1 MKGGFGKFL
10 TFILGLVVGVLLVG
24 GTIAGVVYYAVAAVS
39 VNDVENYTKQE
50 FTFIDKDAE
59 IRNKSILD
67 IYDMVKGGNIKETTV
82 SDAKRIFGIDIIKI
96 LENSLEITVD
106 DKSRE
111 MLDAM
116 KVADVF
122 KDNNLKVVLNC
133 FTLGDV
139 LKKADIDTTSGLA
152 SKPIVQEHISEP
164 VIDGFNALLKSLEIN
179 EMTIAEMQYLL
190 GVSFGAG
197 GVLDTVA
204 NVKIGDLNSAI
215 NNIKLEDVLPDFDRD
230 FYAEWDYQNNTAV
243 LYRRSRAQFSPKTL
257 IAANGTSECFEY
269 VSNDKKVSGETYY
282 LLDADAGTIKVS
294 DDGNWKLKAGAE
306 LPYFKNRYDKS
317 GNQNRFGIAYVV
329 PEDSHGMTVTERYDA
344 DYSTKNESGLFYYE
358 YDFVTATEAGVEYF
372 YRVGAAVRTKI
383 QDATGT
389 EPAKYAEII
398 EWRGYVETTKADYF
412 EAEPWKTYG
421 YSRDGKVTD
430 EELREHPSTDSL
442 ARYALVHVGKS
453 EPVLKALADETLNT
467 LDGAIGDMKLGQVIE
482 ITDDSADI
490 LKKLKDSKISEI
502 DKDVKNV
509 KVGDIMKVVSDTT
522 AEKATDGAYI
532 ALPALSAGKE
542 YSGTFI
548 TAKYRD
554 KTVDEDKTVFLVKY
568 KDGLTGF
575 GDRYNITEKAS
586 NRVVVELAKK
596 TIGELQTVGI
606 DDLINTA
613 RLSDV
618 MDIDGDVFVS
628 GDDFLSIPKEF
639 VLDVD
644 AKNENGFFRLAAKG
658 EKAEYK
664 RVYEGDGNAV
674 VKKLST
680 IGVNNIAARMDAV
693 VNSTLLKEVVKVKE
707 RYKLRV
713 ATAADTGRKKYISLT
728 DVYVD
733 PVYEATEYAGTF
745 NVGYVDTDPDTDIKF
760 VRARGTI
767 EAGVTQYVIVDKASS
782 GVLVGLQDKTIGT
795 LSTGVDE
802 VVNGATLSDVLE
814 IDGKVYVKATGFDA
828 AVATSY
834 DKIGQHVAY
843 YKDGNLFLEAGYVRN
858 NNGDYVYL
866 DKEQDGTPVND
877 HIKFGT
883 LYNEHGVAEANGA
896 YFKYNGNLYKLSDYK
911 RYKFD
916 GETATVYYA
925 CIYNGESDK
934 ILSKMATMTVKDL
947 ADSGTMDKI
956 VKDMRIGDV
965 MELNDKNSVLYGL
978 GNSKISSIEAEV
990 SDKIKVATLRDLNK
1004 WGNLGLKETDDELK
1018 KKVYYNGATIEVGDM
1033 KAVEFLIFAI
1043 KALPTL

>member
-111 MLDAM
+111 TLGAL

-122 KDNNLKVVLNC
+122 KDDNLKVVLNC

-139 LKKADIDTTSGLA
+139 LKKTGIDTTTGLA

-164 VIDGFNALLKSLEIN
+164 VIDGFNALLKSLELN

-215 NNIKLEDVLPDFDRD
+215 NNIKFEDVLPDFDRD
-230 FYAEWDYQNNTAV
+230 LYTEWDYQNNTAV
-243 LYRRSRAQFSPKTL
+243 LYRRSRAQFPQKTL
-257 IAANGTSECFEY
+257 IAANGTSEYFEY

-412 EAEPWKTYG
+412 AAEPWKTYG

-430 EELREHPSTDSL
+430 EELTEYSSTDSL
-442 ARYALVHVGKS
+442 ARYALMHVGKS

-509 KVGDIMKVVSDTT
+509 KVGDIMKVVSVTT
-522 AEKATDGAYI
+522 AEKATDGEYI
-532 ALPALSAGKE
+532 ALPALPAGKE
-542 YSGTFI
+542 YKGTFI
-548 TAKYRD
+548 TAKDGD
-554 KTVDEDKTVFLVKY
+554 KTVYLVKY
-568 KDGLTGF
+568 KDGLAGF

-586 NRVVVELAKK
+586 NGVVVALSEK
-596 TIGELQTVGI
+596 TIGELQTAGI
-606 DDLINTA
+606 DDLVNTA

-618 MDIDGDVFVS
+618 MDVDGDVFV
-628 GDDFLSIPKEF
+628 
-639 VLDVD
+639 LDSTAD
-644 AKNENGFFRLAAKG
+644 AKFILDEDAHGENGFFRLAAAG
-658 EKAEYK
+658 ETAEYK

-680 IGVNNIAARMDAV
+680 IGVNNIAARMDDV
-693 VNSTLLKEVVKVKE
+693 VNSTLLKEVVEVKE
-707 RYKLRV
+707 RYKLKV
-713 ATAADTGRKKYISLT
+713 ATAAEIGNTSVRKYISLA
-728 DVYVD
+728 DVYAAPD
-733 PVYEATEYAGTF
+733 YAGTF
-745 NVGYVDTDPDTDIKF
+745 NVGYVETDPDTDIKF

-767 EAGVTQYVIVDKASS
+767 AAGVTQYVIVDKASS

-814 IDGKVYVKATGFDA
+814 IDGKVYVKATDFDA

-834 DKIGQHVAY
+834 EKIGQHVAY

-858 NNGDYVYL
+858 NNGDYVLLSSGYYKPTARF
-866 DKEQDGTPVND
+866 DKTGGSYTSSPDGEWFQ
-877 HIKFGT
+877 IGT
-883 LYNEHGVAEANGA
+883 EWHNMN
-896 YFKYNGNLYKLSDYK
+896 DYK
-911 RYKFD
+911 RYNFD
-916 GETATVYYA
+916 GETAAEYYA
-925 CIYNGESDK
+925 CIYDGESDK

-965 MELNDKNSVLYGL
+965 MELNDKNSILYGL

-990 SDKIKVATLRDLNK
+990 SDKIKVATLRELNT
-1004 WGNLGLKETDDELK
+1004 WGNLGLTEEELNKTVKGTTK
-1018 KKVYYNGATIEVGDM
+1018 KVGDM
-1033 KAVEFLIFAI
+1033 KAAEFLKLAIQFA
-1043 KALPTL
+1043 TNS

>member
-111 MLDAM
+111 TLGAL

-122 KDNNLKVVLNC
+122 KDDNLKVVLNC

-139 LKKADIDTTSGLA
+139 LKKTGIDTTTGLA

-215 NNIKLEDVLPDFDRD
+215 NNIKFEDVLPDFDRD
-230 FYAEWDYQNNTAV
+230 LYTEWDYQNNTAV
-243 LYRRSRAQFSPKTL
+243 LYRRSRAQFPQKTL
-257 IAANGTSECFEY
+257 IAANGTSEYFEY

-294 DDGNWKLKAGAE
+294 DAGNWKLKAGAE

-398 EWRGYVETTKADYF
+398 KWRGYVETTKTDYF

-430 EELREHPSTDSL
+430 EELTEYSSTDSL
-442 ARYALVHVGKS
+442 VRYALMHVGKS

-509 KVGDIMKVVSDTT
+509 KVGDIMKVVSVTT

-542 YSGTFI
+542 YKGTFI
-548 TAKYRD
+548 TAKDGD
-554 KTVDEDKTVFLVKY
+554 KTVYLVKY
-568 KDGLTGF
+568 KDGLAFT

-586 NRVVVELAKK
+586 NGVVVALSEK
-596 TIGELQTVGI
+596 TIGELQTAGI
-606 DDLINTA
+606 DDLVNAA
-613 RLSDV
+613 RLSSV

-628 GDDFLSIPKEF
+628 GDDFPSIPKEY
-639 VLDVD
+639 VLDGTD
-644 AKNENGFFRLAAKG
+644 RNGFFRLAAAG
-658 EKAEYK
+658 ETAEYK

-680 IGVNNIAARMDAV
+680 IGVNNIAARMDDV
-693 VNSTLLKEVVKVKE
+693 VNSTLLKEVVEVKE
-707 RYKLRV
+707 RYKLKV
-713 ATAADTGRKKYISLT
+713 ATAADIGNTSVRKYISLA
-728 DVYVD
+728 DVYAAPD
-733 PVYEATEYAGTF
+733 YAGTF
-745 NVGYVDTDPDTDIKF
+745 NVGYVETDPNTDIKF

-767 EAGVTQYVIVDKASS
+767 AAGVTQYVIVDKASS

-814 IDGKVYVKATGFDA
+814 IDGKVYGKATDFDA
-828 AVATSY
+828 AVATSH

-883 LYNEHGVAEANGA
+883 LYNEHGVAETDGA

-916 GETATVYYA
+916 GETATEYYA
-925 CIYNGESDK
+925 CIYEGESDK

-965 MELNDKNSVLYGL
+965 MELNDTNSILYEL

-990 SDKIKVATLRDLNK
+990 TDKIKVATIRDLNK
-1004 WGNLGLKETDDELK
+1004 WGSLGLTEAELNK
-1018 KKVYYNGATIEVGDM
+1018 TIAGVPIGNM
-1033 KAVEFLIFAI
+1033 KAVEFIRYVI
-1043 KALPTL
+1043 STLP

>member
-111 MLDAM
+111 TLGAL

-122 KDNNLKVVLNC
+122 KDDNLKVVLNC

-139 LKKADIDTTSGLA
+139 LKKTGIDTTTGLA

-215 NNIKLEDVLPDFDRD
+215 NDIKFEDVLPDFDRD
-230 FYAEWDYQNNTAV
+230 FYAEWDKTGAV
-243 LYRRSRAQFSPKTL
+243 LYKKESGGEIKLKQL
-257 IAANGTSECFEY
+257 IEADGTSEFFKFVNTEAK
-269 VSNDKKVSGETYY
+269 DPAKTYY
-282 LLDADAGTIKVS
+282 KLNREEGTIKVS
-294 DDGNWKLKAGAE
+294 DDGNWELIKE
-306 LPYFKNRYDKS
+306 LPDFNNRYDIS
-317 GNQNRFGIAYVV
+317 GKRNRFGLAYVV
-329 PEDSHGMTVTERYDA
+329 LVDDNQIKITKRYADRDCTVENEDGMYYFKYTKDAAGTNYRY
-344 DYSTKNESGLFYYE
+344 
-358 YDFVTATEAGVEYF
+358 
-372 YRVGAAVRTKI
+372 GAAIRTKI

-430 EELREHPSTDSL
+430 EELTEYSSTDSL
-442 ARYALVHVGKS
+442 VRYALMHVGKS

-509 KVGDIMKVVSDTT
+509 KVGDIMKVVSVTT

-542 YSGTFI
+542 YKGTFI
-548 TAKYRD
+548 TAKDGD
-554 KTVDEDKTVFLVKY
+554 KTVYLVKY
-568 KDGLTGF
+568 KDGLAFT

-586 NRVVVELAKK
+586 NGVVVALSEK
-596 TIGELQTVGI
+596 TIGELQTAGI
-606 DDLINTA
+606 DDLVNAA

-618 MDIDGDVFVS
+618 MDVDGDVFVS
-628 GDDFLSIPKEF
+628 DSTA
-639 VLDVD
+639 D
-644 AKNENGFFRLAAKG
+644 AKFILDLDAHGENGFFRLAAAG
-658 EKAEYK
+658 ETAEYK

-680 IGVNNIAARMDAV
+680 IGVNNIAARMDDV
-693 VNSTLLKEVVKVKE
+693 VNSTLLKEVVEVKE
-707 RYKLRV
+707 RYKLKV
-713 ATAADTGRKKYISLT
+713 ATAADIGNRYISLA
-728 DVYVD
+728 DVY
-733 PVYEATEYAGTF
+733 ATPAAPEYAGTF
-745 NVGYVDTDPDTDIKF
+745 NVGYVETDPNTDIKF
-760 VRARGTI
+760 VRATGTI
-767 EAGVTQYVIVDKASS
+767 AAGVTQYVIVDKASS
-782 GVLVGLQDKTIGT
+782 GVLIGLQDKTIGT

-814 IDGKVYVKATGFDA
+814 IDGKVYVKATDFDA
-828 AVATSY
+828 AVALSY
-834 DKIGQHVAY
+834 AKIGQYVAY

-866 DKEQDGTPVND
+866 DKEQNGTQVGD

-883 LYNEHGVAEANGA
+883 LYNEHGEEETDGA

-916 GETATVYYA
+916 GETAAEYYA
-925 CIYNGESDK
+925 CIYDGESDK
-934 ILSKMATMTVKDL
+934 VLSKMATMTVKDL

-965 MELNDKNSVLYGL
+965 MELNDTNSILYGL

-990 SDKIKVATLRDLNK
+990 SDKIKVATLRELNT
-1004 WGNLGLKETDDELK
+1004 WGNLGMSE
-1018 KKVYYNGATIEVGDM
+1018 ATLD
-1033 KAVEFLIFAI
+1033 AI
-1043 KALPTL
+1043 KVANGGEDLTASEFFKGLNARFVDGKLEIYFKFE

>member
-111 MLDAM
+111 TLGAL

-122 KDNNLKVVLNC
+122 KDDNLKVVLNC

-139 LKKADIDTTSGLA
+139 LKKTGIDTTTGLA

-164 VIDGFNALLKSLEIN
+164 VIDGFNALLKSLELN

-215 NNIKLEDVLPDFDRD
+215 NNIKFEDVLPDFDRD
-230 FYAEWDYQNNTAV
+230 FYAEWDKTGAV
-243 LYRRSRAQFSPKTL
+243 LYKKESGGEIKLKQL
-257 IAANGTSECFEY
+257 IEADGTSEFFKFVNTEAK
-269 VSNDKKVSGETYY
+269 DPAKTYY
-282 LLDADAGTIKVS
+282 KLNREEGTIKVS
-294 DDGNWKLKAGAE
+294 DDGNWELIKE
-306 LPYFKNRYDKS
+306 LPDFNNRYDIS
-317 GNQNRFGIAYVV
+317 GKRNRFGLAYVV
-329 PEDSHGMTVTERYDA
+329 LVDDNQIKITKRYADRDCTVENEDGMYYFKYTKDAAGTNYRY
-344 DYSTKNESGLFYYE
+344 
-358 YDFVTATEAGVEYF
+358 
-372 YRVGAAVRTKI
+372 GAAVRTKI

-398 EWRGYVETTKADYF
+398 EWRGYVETTKTDYF

-430 EELREHPSTDSL
+430 EELQEHPSTDSL
-442 ARYALVHVGKS
+442 VRYALMHVGKS

-509 KVGDIMKVVSDTT
+509 KVGDIMKVVSVTT
-522 AEKATDGAYI
+522 AEKATDGEYI

-542 YSGTFI
+542 YKGTFI
-548 TAKYRD
+548 TAKDGD
-554 KTVDEDKTVFLVKY
+554 KTVYLVKY
-568 KDGLTGF
+568 KDGLAGF

-586 NRVVVELAKK
+586 NGVVVALADK
-596 TIGELQTVGI
+596 TIGELQTAGI
-606 DDLINTA
+606 DDLVNTA

-618 MDIDGDVFVS
+618 MDVDGDVFVEDTT
-628 GDDFLSIPKEF
+628 GEF

-644 AKNENGFFRLAAKG
+644 TAGKNGFFRLAAAG
-658 EKAEYK
+658 ESAEYK

-674 VKKLST
+674 IKKLST
-680 IGVNNIAARMDAV
+680 IGVNNIAARMDDV

-707 RYKLRV
+707 RYKLKV
-713 ATAADTGRKKYISLT
+713 ATAADIGNTSVRKYISLA
-728 DVYVD
+728 DVYAA
-733 PVYEATEYAGTF
+733 PAEYAGTF
-745 NVGYVDTDPDTDIKF
+745 NVGYVETDPDTDIKF

-767 EAGVTQYVIVDKASS
+767 ATGVTQYVIVDKASS

-814 IDGKVYVKATGFDA
+814 IDGKVYVKATDFDA
-828 AVATSY
+828 AVALSH

-858 NNGDYVYL
+858 NNGDYVLLSSGYYKPTARF
-866 DKEQDGTPVND
+866 DKTGGSYTSSPDGEWFQ
-877 HIKFGT
+877 IGT
-883 LYNEHGVAEANGA
+883 EWHNMN
-896 YFKYNGNLYKLSDYK
+896 DYK
-911 RYKFD
+911 RFKFD
-916 GETATVYYA
+916 GETAAEYYA
-925 CIYNGESDK
+925 CIYDGESDK

-965 MELNDKNSVLYGL
+965 MELNDKNSILYGL

-990 SDKIKVATLRDLNK
+990 SDKIKVATLRELNA
-1004 WGNLGLKETDDELK
+1004 WGNLGMSE
-1018 KKVYYNGATIEVGDM
+1018 ATLD
-1033 KAVEFLIFAI
+1033 AI
-1043 KALPTL
+1043 KTANGGKDLTASEFFKGLKVGVDATGKPIIYFSLS

>member
-111 MLDAM
+111 TLGAM

-139 LKKADIDTTSGLA
+139 LKKTGIDTTSGLA
-152 SKPIVQEHISEP
+152 SKPIVQEHVSEP

-215 NNIKLEDVLPDFDRD
+215 NSIKFEEVLPDFDRD
-230 FYAEWDYQNNTAV
+230 FYAEWDNTGAV
-243 LYRRSRAQFSPKTL
+243 LYKKESGGEIKLKQL
-257 IAANGTSECFEY
+257 IEADGTSEFFKFVNTEAK
-269 VSNDKKVSGETYY
+269 DPAKTYY
-282 LLDADAGTIKVS
+282 KLNREEGTIKVS
-294 DDGNWKLKAGAE
+294 DDGNWELIKE
-306 LPYFKNRYDKS
+306 LPDFNNRYDIS
-317 GNQNRFGIAYVV
+317 GKRNRFGLAYVV
-329 PEDSHGMTVTERYDA
+329 LVDDNQIKITKRYADRDCTVENEDGMYYFKYTKDTAGTNYRY
-344 DYSTKNESGLFYYE
+344 
-358 YDFVTATEAGVEYF
+358 
-372 YRVGAAVRTKI
+372 GAAIRTKI
-383 QDATGT
+383 EGT
-389 EPAKYAEII
+389 DPAQYKEVI
-398 EWRGYVETTKADYF
+398 EWRGYVEATDGFVNTTP
-412 EAEPWKTYG
+412 ETYG
-421 YSRDGKVTD
+421 YSSPAQYEK
-430 EELREHPSTDSL
+430 EELVKQENPDL
-442 ARYALVHVGKS
+442 IICALVHVGKS

-509 KVGDIMKVVSDTT
+509 KVGDIMKVVSVTT
-522 AEKATDGAYI
+522 AEKATDGAYGAYI

-542 YSGTFI
+542 YKGTFI
-548 TAKYRD
+548 TAKDGD
-554 KTVDEDKTVFLVKY
+554 KTVYLVKY
-568 KDGLTGF
+568 KDGLAGF

-586 NRVVVELAKK
+586 NGVVVALADK
-596 TIGELQTVGI
+596 TIGELQTAGI
-606 DDLINTA
+606 DDLVNA
-613 RLSDV
+613 ALLSSV
-618 MDIDGDVFVS
+618 MDIDGDVFVLDS
-628 GDDFLSIPKEF
+628 TADAKF
-639 VLDVD
+639 VLDLD
-644 AKNENGFFRLAAKG
+644 AHGENGFFRLAAADDTAKD
-658 EKAEYK
+658 KYK

-674 VKKLST
+674 IKKLST
-680 IGVNNIAARMDAV
+680 IGVNNIAARMDDV

-713 ATAADTGRKKYISLT
+713 ATAAEIDNTSVRKYISLA
-728 DVYVD
+728 DVYAA
-733 PVYEATEYAGTF
+733 PAATEYAGTF
-745 NVGYVDTDPDTDIKF
+745 NVGYVESDPDSDIKF
-760 VRARGTI
+760 VRARGSI

-782 GVLVGLQDKTIGT
+782 GVLVGLQNKTIGT

-814 IDGKVYVKATGFDA
+814 IDGKVYVKATDFNA

-834 DKIGQHVAY
+834 EKIGQHVAY
-843 YKDGNLFLEAGYVRN
+843 YRDGNLFLEAGYVRN

-866 DKEQDGTPVND
+866 DKEQDGTPVGD

-883 LYNEHGVAEANGA
+883 LYNEHGVAETNGA

-911 RYKFD
+911 RFKFD
-916 GETATVYYA
+916 GETAAEYYA
-925 CIYNGESDK
+925 CIYEGESDK

-965 MELNDKNSVLYGL
+965 MELNDTNSILYGL
-978 GNSKISSIEAEV
+978 GTSKISSIEAEV

-1018 KKVYYNGATIEVGDM
+1018 KKVYYNGAKIEVGDM

>member
-10 TFILGLVVGVLLVG
+10 TFILGIVVGVLLVG

-111 MLDAM
+111 TLGAL

-122 KDNNLKVVLNC
+122 KDDNLKVVLNC

-139 LKKADIDTTSGLA
+139 LKKTGIDTTTGLA

-215 NNIKLEDVLPDFDRD
+215 NNIKFEDVLPDFDRD
-230 FYAEWDYQNNTAV
+230 FYAEWDNTGAV
-243 LYRRSRAQFSPKTL
+243 LYKKESGGEIKLKQL
-257 IAANGTSECFEY
+257 IEADGTSEFFKFVNTEAK
-269 VSNDKKVSGETYY
+269 DPAKTYY
-282 LLDADAGTIKVS
+282 KLNREEGTIKVS
-294 DDGNWKLKAGAE
+294 DDGNWELIKE
-306 LPYFKNRYDKS
+306 LPDFNNRYDIS
-317 GNQNRFGIAYVV
+317 GKRNRFGLAYVV
-329 PEDSHGMTVTERYDA
+329 LVDDNQIKITKRYADRACTVENEDGMYYFKYTKDAAGTNYRY
-344 DYSTKNESGLFYYE
+344 
-358 YDFVTATEAGVEYF
+358 
-372 YRVGAAVRTKI
+372 GAAIRTKI
-383 QDATGT
+383 EGT
-389 EPAKYAEII
+389 DPAQYKEVI
-398 EWRGYVETTKADYF
+398 EWRGYVEATDGFVNTTP
-412 EAEPWKTYG
+412 ETYG
-421 YSRDGKVTD
+421 YSSPAQYEK
-430 EELREHPSTDSL
+430 EELVKQETPDL
-442 ARYALVHVGKS
+442 IICALVHVGKS

-509 KVGDIMKVVSDTT
+509 KVGDIMKVVSVTT
-522 AEKATDGAYI
+522 AEKATDGEYI

-542 YSGTFI
+542 YKGTFI
-548 TAKYRD
+548 TAKDGD
-554 KTVDEDKTVFLVKY
+554 KTVYLVKY
-568 KDGLTGF
+568 KDGLAGF

-586 NRVVVELAKK
+586 NGVVVALADK
-596 TIGELQTVGI
+596 TIGELQTAGI
-606 DDLINTA
+606 DDLVNAA
-613 RLSDV
+613 RLSSV

-628 GDDFLSIPKEF
+628 GDDFPSIPKEY
-639 VLDVD
+639 VLDGTD
-644 AKNENGFFRLAAKG
+644 RNGFFRLAAAG
-658 EKAEYK
+658 ETAEYK

-680 IGVNNIAARMDAV
+680 IGVNTIAARMDAV

-707 RYKLRV
+707 RYKLKV
-713 ATAADTGRKKYISLT
+713 ATAADIDNTSVRKYISLA
-728 DVYVD
+728 DVYA
-733 PVYEATEYAGTF
+733 ATDYAGTF
-745 NVGYVDTDPDTDIKF
+745 NVGYVETDPDTDIKF

-767 EAGVTQYVIVDKASS
+767 AVGVTQYVIVDKASS

-802 VVNGATLSDVLE
+802 VVNRATLSDVLE
-814 IDGKVYVKATGFDA
+814 IDGKVYVKATDFDA
-828 AVATSY
+828 AVATSH

-858 NNGDYVYL
+858 NNGDYVLLSSGYYKPTARF
-866 DKEQDGTPVND
+866 DKTGGSYTSSPDGEWFQ
-877 HIKFGT
+877 IGT
-883 LYNEHGVAEANGA
+883 EWHNMN
-896 YFKYNGNLYKLSDYK
+896 DYK
-911 RYKFD
+911 RYNFD
-916 GETATVYYA
+916 GETASGYYA
-925 CIYNGESDK
+925 CIYDGESDK

-965 MELNDKNSVLYGL
+965 MELNDTNSILYGL

-990 SDKIKVATLRDLNK
+990 SDKIKVATLRELNA
-1004 WGNLGLKETDDELK
+1004 WGNLGMSETTLD
-1018 KKVYYNGATIEVGDM
+1018 
-1033 KAVEFLIFAI
+1033 AI
-1043 KALPTL
+1043 KVANGGKDLTASEFFKGLKVGVDATGKPIIYFSLS

>member
-111 MLDAM
+111 TLGAM

-139 LKKADIDTTSGLA
+139 LKKTGIDTTSGLA

-215 NNIKLEDVLPDFDRD
+215 NSIKFEDVLPDFDRD
-230 FYAEWDYQNNTAV
+230 FYAEWDNTGAV
-243 LYRRSRAQFSPKTL
+243 LYKKESGGEIKLKQL
-257 IAANGTSECFEY
+257 IEADGTSEFFKFVNTEAK
-269 VSNDKKVSGETYY
+269 DPAKTYY
-282 LLDADAGTIKVS
+282 KLNREEGTIKVS
-294 DDGNWKLKAGAE
+294 DDGNWELIKE
-306 LPYFKNRYDKS
+306 LPDFNNRYDIS
-317 GNQNRFGIAYVV
+317 GKRNRFGLAYVV
-329 PEDSHGMTVTERYDA
+329 LVDDNQIKITKRYADRDCTVENEDGMYYFKYTKDAAGTNYRY
-344 DYSTKNESGLFYYE
+344 
-358 YDFVTATEAGVEYF
+358 
-372 YRVGAAVRTKI
+372 GAAIRTKI
-383 QDATGT
+383 EGT
-389 EPAKYAEII
+389 DPAQYKEVI
-398 EWRGYVETTKADYF
+398 EWRGYVEATDGFVNTTP
-412 EAEPWKTYG
+412 ETYG
-421 YSRDGKVTD
+421 YSSPAQYEK
-430 EELREHPSTDSL
+430 EELVKQETPDL
-442 ARYALVHVGKS
+442 IICALVHVGKS

-482 ITDDSADI
+482 ITDASADI

-509 KVGDIMKVVSDTT
+509 KVGDIMKVVSVTT

-542 YSGTFI
+542 YKGTFI
-548 TAKYRD
+548 TAKDGD
-554 KTVDEDKTVFLVKY
+554 KTIYLVKY
-568 KDGLTGF
+568 KDGLIGF

-586 NRVVVELAKK
+586 NGVVVALADK
-596 TIGELQTVGI
+596 TIGELQTAGI
-606 DDLINTA
+606 DDLVNAA
-613 RLSDV
+613 RLSSV
-618 MDIDGDVFVS
+618 MDIDGDVFV
-628 GDDFLSIPKEF
+628 
-639 VLDVD
+639 LDSTAD
-644 AKNENGFFRLAAKG
+644 AKFILDEDAHGENGFFRLAAAG
-658 EKAEYK
+658 ETAEYK

-680 IGVNNIAARMDAV
+680 IGVNNIAARMDDV

-707 RYKLRV
+707 RYKLKV
-713 ATAADTGRKKYISLT
+713 ATAADIGNASVRKYISLA
-728 DVYVD
+728 DVYAA
-733 PVYEATEYAGTF
+733 PEYAGTF
-745 NVGYVDTDPDTDIKF
+745 NVGYVETDPDTDIKF
-760 VRARGTI
+760 VRARGSI
-767 EAGVTQYVIVDKASS
+767 AAGVTQYVIVDKASS

-814 IDGKVYVKATGFDA
+814 IDGKAYVKARDFDA

-834 DKIGQHVAY
+834 EKIGQHVAY

-858 NNGDYVYL
+858 NNGDYVLLSSGYY
-866 DKEQDGTPVND
+866 KPTSRFNKTGESYTSSSDGEWFQ
-877 HIKFGT
+877 IGT
-883 LYNEHGVAEANGA
+883 EWHNMN
-896 YFKYNGNLYKLSDYK
+896 DYK

-916 GETATVYYA
+916 GETATGYYA
-925 CIYNGESDK
+925 CIYEGESDK

-956 VKDMRIGDV
+956 VKDMRISDV
-965 MELNDKNSVLYGL
+965 MELNDTNSILYEL

>member
-111 MLDAM
+111 TLGAL

-122 KDNNLKVVLNC
+122 KDDNLKVVLNC

-139 LKKADIDTTSGLA
+139 LKKTGIDTTTGLA

-215 NNIKLEDVLPDFDRD
+215 NNIKFEDVLPDFDRD
-230 FYAEWDYQNNTAV
+230 LYTEWDYQNNTAV

-257 IAANGTSECFEY
+257 IAANGTSEYFEY
-269 VSNDKKVSGETYY
+269 VPNDKKVSGETYY

-294 DDGNWKLKAGAE
+294 DAGNWKLKAGAE

-398 EWRGYVETTKADYF
+398 EWRGYVETTKTDYF

-430 EELREHPSTDSL
+430 EELTEYSSTDSL
-442 ARYALVHVGKS
+442 VRYALMHVGKS

-509 KVGDIMKVVSDTT
+509 KVGDIMKVVSVTT
-522 AEKATDGAYI
+522 AEKATDGEYI

-542 YSGTFI
+542 YKGTFI
-548 TAKYRD
+548 TAKDGD
-554 KTVDEDKTVFLVKY
+554 KTVYLVKY
-568 KDGLTGF
+568 KDGLAFT

-586 NRVVVELAKK
+586 NGVVVALSEK
-596 TIGELQTVGI
+596 TIGELQTAGI
-606 DDLINTA
+606 DDLVNTA

-618 MDIDGDVFVS
+618 MDVDGDVFV
-628 GDDFLSIPKEF
+628 
-639 VLDVD
+639 LDSTAD
-644 AKNENGFFRLAAKG
+644 AKFILDLDAHGENGFFRLAAAG
-658 EKAEYK
+658 ETAEYK

-680 IGVNNIAARMDAV
+680 IGVNNIAARMDDV
-693 VNSTLLKEVVKVKE
+693 VNSTLLKEVVEVKE
-707 RYKLRV
+707 RYKLKV
-713 ATAADTGRKKYISLT
+713 ATAADIGNTSVRKYISLA
-728 DVYVD
+728 DVYAAPD
-733 PVYEATEYAGTF
+733 YAGTF
-745 NVGYVDTDPDTDIKF
+745 NVGYVETDPDTDIKF

-767 EAGVTQYVIVDKASS
+767 EASVTQYVIVDKASS

-802 VVNGATLSDVLE
+802 VVNRATLSDVLE
-814 IDGKVYVKATGFDA
+814 IDGKVYVKATDFDA

-834 DKIGQHVAY
+834 EKIGQHVAY

-858 NNGDYVYL
+858 NNGDYVLLSSGYYKPTARF
-866 DKEQDGTPVND
+866 DKTGGSYTSSPDGEWFQ
-877 HIKFGT
+877 IGT
-883 LYNEHGVAEANGA
+883 EWHNMN
-896 YFKYNGNLYKLSDYK
+896 DYK
-911 RYKFD
+911 RFKFD
-916 GETATVYYA
+916 GETASGYYA
-925 CIYNGESDK
+925 CIYDGESDK

-990 SDKIKVATLRDLNK
+990 SDKIKDATLRDLNK

-1018 KKVYYNGATIEVGDM
+1018 KKVYYNGATIEVGNM
-1033 KAVEFLIFAI
+1033 KAVEFLILAI
-1043 KALPTL
+1043 KALPPTL

>member
-39 VNDVENYTKQE
+39 VNDVEKYTKQE

-111 MLDAM
+111 TLGAL

-122 KDNNLKVVLNC
+122 KGDNLKVVLNC

-139 LKKADIDTTSGLA
+139 LKKTGIDTTSGLA

-204 NVKIGDLNSAI
+204 NVKIGNLNSAI
-215 NNIKLEDVLPDFDRD
+215 NSIKFEDVLPDFDRD
-230 FYAEWDYQNNTAV
+230 FYAEWDNAGAV
-243 LYRRSRAQFSPKTL
+243 LYKKESGGEIKLKQL
-257 IAANGTSECFEY
+257 IEADGTSEFFKFVNTEAK
-269 VSNDKKVSGETYY
+269 DPAKTYY
-282 LLDADAGTIKVS
+282 KLNREEGTIKVS
-294 DDGNWKLKAGAE
+294 DDGNWELIKE
-306 LPYFKNRYDKS
+306 LPDFNNRYDIS
-317 GNQNRFGIAYVV
+317 GKRNRFGLAYVV
-329 PEDSHGMTVTERYDA
+329 LVDDNGIKITKRYADKECTVENEDGMYYFKYTKDAAGTNYRY
-344 DYSTKNESGLFYYE
+344 
-358 YDFVTATEAGVEYF
+358 
-372 YRVGAAVRTKI
+372 GAAIRTKI
-383 QDATGT
+383 EGT
-389 EPAKYAEII
+389 DPAQYKEVI
-398 EWRGYVETTKADYF
+398 EWRGYVEATDGFVNTTP
-412 EAEPWKTYG
+412 ETYG
-421 YSRDGKVTD
+421 YSSLAQYEK
-430 EELREHPSTDSL
+430 EELVKQENPDL
-442 ARYALVHVGKS
+442 IICALVHVGKS

-509 KVGDIMKVVSDTT
+509 KVGDIMKVVSVTT
-522 AEKATDGAYI
+522 AEKATEGKYI
-532 ALPALSAGKE
+532 ALPALSAGKG
-542 YSGTFI
+542 YKGTFI
-548 TAKYRD
+548 TAKDGD
-554 KTVDEDKTVFLVKY
+554 KTVYLVKY
-568 KDGLTGF
+568 KDGLAGF

-586 NRVVVELAKK
+586 NGVVVALADK
-596 TIGELQTVGI
+596 TIGELQTAGI
-606 DDLINTA
+606 DDLVNAA

-618 MDIDGDVFVS
+618 MDVDGDVFV
-628 GDDFLSIPKEF
+628 
-639 VLDVD
+639 LDSTAD
-644 AKNENGFFRLAAKG
+644 AKFILDEDAHGENGFFRLAAAG
-658 EKAEYK
+658 ETAEYKYK
-664 RVYEGDGNAV
+664 RVYEGEGNAV

-680 IGVNNIAARMDAV
+680 IGVNNIAARMDDV
-693 VNSTLLKEVVKVKE
+693 VNSTLLKEVVDVQE
-707 RYKLRV
+707 RYELRK
-713 ATAADTGRKKYISLT
+713 ATSAEIADNTVKKYFDLT
-728 DVYVD
+728 AIYGDETTVF
-733 PVYEATEYAGTF
+733 EGTF
-745 NVGYVDTDPDTDIKF
+745 NVGYDKEDADKKDIRFVSVGDTALP
-760 VRARGTI
+760 AGT
-767 EAGVTQYVIVDKASS
+767 TKYVIVKKASS

-814 IDGKVYVKATGFDA
+814 IDGKVYVKATDFDA
-828 AVATSY
+828 AVALSHN
-834 DKIGQHVAY
+834 KIGQHVAY

-866 DKEQDGTPVND
+866 DKEQDGTQVND

-883 LYNEHGVAEANGA
+883 LYNEHGVEEADGA

-911 RYKFD
+911 RFKFD
-916 GETATVYYA
+916 GETAAEYYA
-925 CIYNGESDK
+925 CIYDGESDK

-965 MELNDKNSVLYGL
+965 MELNDKNSILYGL

-990 SDKIKVATLRDLNK
+990 SDKIKVATLRELNA
-1004 WGNLGLKETDDELK
+1004 WGNLGMSE
-1018 KKVYYNGATIEVGDM
+1018 ATLD
-1033 KAVEFLIFAI
+1033 AI
-1043 KALPTL
+1043 KAANGGKDLTASEFFKGLKVGVDTTGKPIIYFSLS

>member
-111 MLDAM
+111 TLGAL

-122 KDNNLKVVLNC
+122 KDDNLKVVLNC

-139 LKKADIDTTSGLA
+139 LKKTGIDTTTGLA

-215 NNIKLEDVLPDFDRD
+215 NNIKFEDVLPDFDRD
-230 FYAEWDYQNNTAV
+230 LYTEWDYQNNTAV
-243 LYRRSRAQFSPKTL
+243 LYRRSRAQFPQKTL
-257 IAANGTSECFEY
+257 IAANGTSEYFEY

-294 DDGNWKLKAGAE
+294 DAGNWKLKAGAE

-358 YDFVTATEAGVEYF
+358 YDFVTATETGIEYF

-430 EELREHPSTDSL
+430 EELQEHPSTDSL
-442 ARYALVHVGKS
+442 ARYALMHVGKS

-509 KVGDIMKVVSDTT
+509 KVGDIMKVVSVTT

-542 YSGTFI
+542 YKGTFI
-548 TAKYRD
+548 TAKDGD
-554 KTVDEDKTVFLVKY
+554 KTVYLVKY
-568 KDGLTGF
+568 KDGLAGF

-586 NRVVVELAKK
+586 NGVVVALSEK
-596 TIGELQTVGI
+596 TIGELQTAGI
-606 DDLINTA
+606 DDLVNTA

-618 MDIDGDVFVS
+618 MDVDGDVFV
-628 GDDFLSIPKEF
+628 
-639 VLDVD
+639 LDSTAD
-644 AKNENGFFRLAAKG
+644 AKFILDEDANNENGFFRLAAAG
-658 EKAEYK
+658 ETAEYK

-674 VKKLST
+674 IKKLST
-680 IGVNNIAARMDAV
+680 IGVNNIAARMDDV
-693 VNSTLLKEVVKVKE
+693 VNSTLLKEVVEVKE
-707 RYKLRV
+707 RYKLKV
-713 ATAADTGRKKYISLT
+713 ATAADIGNTSVRKYISLA
-728 DVYVD
+728 DVYAA
-733 PVYEATEYAGTF
+733 PEYAGTF
-745 NVGYVDTDPDTDIKF
+745 NVGYVETDPDTDIKF

-767 EAGVTQYVIVDKASS
+767 AAGVTQYVIVDKASS

-814 IDGKVYVKATGFDA
+814 IDGKVYVKAADFDA

-834 DKIGQHVAY
+834 EKIGQHVAY

-858 NNGDYVYL
+858 NNGDYVLLSSGYYKPTARF
-866 DKEQDGTPVND
+866 DKTGESYTSSSDGEWFQ
-877 HIKFGT
+877 IGT
-883 LYNEHGVAEANGA
+883 EWHNMN
-896 YFKYNGNLYKLSDYK
+896 DYK

-916 GETATVYYA
+916 GETATEYYA
-925 CIYNGESDK
+925 CIYDGESDK

-965 MELNDKNSVLYGL
+965 MELNDTNSILYGL

-1018 KKVYYNGATIEVGDM
+1018 KKVYYNGATIEVGNM
-1033 KAVEFLIFAI
+1033 KAVEFLILAI
-1043 KALPTL
+1043 KALPPTL

>member
-111 MLDAM
+111 TLGAL

-122 KDNNLKVVLNC
+122 KDDNLKVVLNC

-139 LKKADIDTTSGLA
+139 LKKTGIDTTTGLA

-215 NNIKLEDVLPDFDRD
+215 NDIKFEDVLPDFDRD
-230 FYAEWDYQNNTAV
+230 FYAEWDKTGAV
-243 LYRRSRAQFSPKTL
+243 LYKKESGGEIKLKQL
-257 IAANGTSECFEY
+257 IEADGTSEFFKFVNTEAK
-269 VSNDKKVSGETYY
+269 DPAKTYY
-282 LLDADAGTIKVS
+282 KLNREEGTIKVS
-294 DDGNWKLKAGAE
+294 DDGNWELIKE
-306 LPYFKNRYDKS
+306 LPDFNNRYDIS
-317 GNQNRFGIAYVV
+317 GKRNRFGLAYVV
-329 PEDSHGMTVTERYDA
+329 LVDDNQIKITKRYADRDCTVENEDGMYYFKYTKDAAGTNYRY
-344 DYSTKNESGLFYYE
+344 
-358 YDFVTATEAGVEYF
+358 
-372 YRVGAAVRTKI
+372 GAAIRTKI

-430 EELREHPSTDSL
+430 EELTEYSSTDSL
-442 ARYALVHVGKS
+442 VRYALMHVGKS

-482 ITDDSADI
+482 ITDASADI

-509 KVGDIMKVVSDTT
+509 KVGDIMKVVSVTT

-532 ALPALSAGKE
+532 ALPALPAGKE
-542 YSGTFI
+542 YKGTFI
-548 TAKYRD
+548 TAKDGD
-554 KTVDEDKTVFLVKY
+554 KTVYLVKY
-568 KDGLTGF
+568 KDGLAGF
-575 GDRYNITEKAS
+575 GDRYNIKEKAS
-586 NRVVVELAKK
+586 NGVVVALSEK
-596 TIGELQTVGI
+596 TIGELQTAGI
-606 DDLINTA
+606 DDLVNAA

-618 MDIDGDVFVS
+618 MDVDGDVFV
-628 GDDFLSIPKEF
+628 
-639 VLDVD
+639 LDSTAD
-644 AKNENGFFRLAAKG
+644 AKFILDLDAHGENGFFRLAAAG
-658 EKAEYK
+658 ETAEYK

-674 VKKLST
+674 IKKLST
-680 IGVNNIAARMDAV
+680 IGVNNIAARMDDV
-693 VNSTLLKEVVKVKE
+693 VNSTLLKEVVEVKE
-707 RYKLRV
+707 RYKLKV
-713 ATAADTGRKKYISLT
+713 ATAADIGNTSVRKYISLA
-728 DVYVD
+728 DVYAAPD
-733 PVYEATEYAGTF
+733 YAGTF
-745 NVGYVDTDPDTDIKF
+745 NVGYVETDPDTDIKF

-767 EAGVTQYVIVDKASS
+767 EASVTQYVIVDKASS

-814 IDGKVYVKATGFDA
+814 IDGKVYVKAADFDA
-828 AVATSY
+828 AVALSH

-843 YKDGNLFLEAGYVRN
+843 YKDGNLFLEAGYGRN

-883 LYNEHGVAEANGA
+883 LYNEHGVAETNGA

-916 GETATVYYA
+916 GKTATEYYA
-925 CIYNGESDK
+925 CIYDGESDK

-965 MELNDKNSVLYGL
+965 MELNDTNSILYGL

-990 SDKIKVATLRDLNK
+990 SDKIKVATLRELNT
-1004 WGNLGLKETDDELK
+1004 WGNLGLTEEELNKTVKGTTK
-1018 KKVYYNGATIEVGDM
+1018 KVGDM
-1033 KAVEFLIFAI
+1033 KAAEFLKLAIQFATN
-1043 KALPTL
+1043 P

>member
-111 MLDAM
+111 TLGAL

-122 KDNNLKVVLNC
+122 KDDNLKVVLNC

-139 LKKADIDTTSGLA
+139 LKKTGIDTTTGLA

-164 VIDGFNALLKSLEIN
+164 VIDGFNALLKSLELN

-215 NNIKLEDVLPDFDRD
+215 NNIKFEDVLPDFDRD
-230 FYAEWDYQNNTAV
+230 LYTEWDYQNNTAV
-243 LYRRSRAQFSPKTL
+243 LYRRSRAQFPQKTL
-257 IAANGTSECFEY
+257 IAANGTSEYFEY

-294 DDGNWKLKAGAE
+294 DAGNWKLKAGAE

-358 YDFVTATEAGVEYF
+358 YDFVTATEAGIEYF

-430 EELREHPSTDSL
+430 EELQEHPSTDSL
-442 ARYALVHVGKS
+442 ARYALMHVGKS

-509 KVGDIMKVVSDTT
+509 KVGDIMKVVSVTT
-522 AEKATDGAYI
+522 AEKATDGEYI

-542 YSGTFI
+542 YKGTFI
-548 TAKYRD
+548 TAKEGD
-554 KTVDEDKTVFLVKY
+554 KTVYLVKY
-568 KDGLTGF
+568 KDGLAGF

-586 NRVVVELAKK
+586 NGVVVALSEK
-596 TIGELQTVGI
+596 TIGELQTAGI
-606 DDLINTA
+606 DDLVNAA

-618 MDIDGDVFVS
+618 MDVDGDVFV
-628 GDDFLSIPKEF
+628 
-639 VLDVD
+639 LDSTAD
-644 AKNENGFFRLAAKG
+644 AKFILDKDAHGENGFFRLAAAG
-658 EKAEYK
+658 ETAEYK

-680 IGVNNIAARMDAV
+680 IGVNNIAARMDDV
-693 VNSTLLKEVVKVKE
+693 VNSTLLKEVVEVKE
-707 RYKLRV
+707 RYKLKV
-713 ATAADTGRKKYISLT
+713 ATAADIGNTSVRKYISLA
-728 DVYVD
+728 DVYAA
-733 PVYEATEYAGTF
+733 PEYAGTF
-745 NVGYVDTDPDTDIKF
+745 NVGYVETDPDTDIKF

-767 EAGVTQYVIVDKASS
+767 AAGVTQYVIVDKASS

-802 VVNGATLSDVLE
+802 VVNRATLSDVLE
-814 IDGKVYVKATGFDA
+814 IDGKVYVKAADFDA
-828 AVATSY
+828 AVATSH

-843 YKDGNLFLEAGYVRN
+843 YKDGNLFLEAGYIRN
-858 NNGDYVYL
+858 NNGDYVLLSSGYYKPTARF
-866 DKEQDGTPVND
+866 DKTGESYTSSPDGEWFQ
-877 HIKFGT
+877 IGT
-883 LYNEHGVAEANGA
+883 EWHNMN
-896 YFKYNGNLYKLSDYK
+896 DYK
-911 RYKFD
+911 RFKFD
-916 GETATVYYA
+916 GETAAEYYA
-925 CIYNGESDK
+925 CIYDGESDK

-965 MELNDKNSVLYGL
+965 MELNDTNSILYGL

-990 SDKIKVATLRDLNK
+990 SDKIKVATLRELNT
-1004 WGNLGLKETDDELK
+1004 WGNLGLTEEELNKTVKGTTK
-1018 KKVYYNGATIEVGDM
+1018 KVGDM
-1033 KAVEFLIFAI
+1033 KAAEFLKLAIQFATN
-1043 KALPTL
+1043 P

>member
-39 VNDVENYTKQE
+39 VNDVEKYTKQE

-111 MLDAM
+111 TLGAM

-139 LKKADIDTTSGLA
+139 LKKTGIDTTTGLA

-215 NNIKLEDVLPDFDRD
+215 NNIKFEDVLPDFDRD
-230 FYAEWDYQNNTAV
+230 HYTMWD
-243 LYRRSRAQFSPKTL
+243 S
-257 IAANGTSECFEY
+257 ANGKAVRFSRTSKKFEVKSLFNTDGTSGFFEY
-269 VSNDKKVSGETYY
+269 VPTGNKVSGETYY
-282 LLDADAGTIKVS
+282 ALDAEKGIVKVS
-294 DDGNWKLKAGAE
+294 EDGNWKLKVGAE

-317 GNQNRFGIAYVV
+317 GNQNRFGVAYVV
-329 PEDSHGMTVTERYDA
+329 PVDKDGMTVTERFSDDA
-344 DYSTKNESGLFYYE
+344 CTVSDERGLFYYE
-358 YDFVTATEAGVEYF
+358 YTENESGDY

-383 QDATGT
+383 KDATAT

-398 EWRGYVETTKADYF
+398 EWRGYVATTKEDYF

-509 KVGDIMKVVSDTT
+509 KVGDIMKVVSVTT
-522 AEKATDGAYI
+522 VEKATDGAYI

-542 YSGTFI
+542 YKGTFI
-548 TAKYRD
+548 TAKGGD
-554 KTVDEDKTVFLVKY
+554 KTVYLVKY
-568 KDGLTGF
+568 KDGLIGF

-586 NRVVVELAKK
+586 NGVVVALADK
-596 TIGELQTVGI
+596 TIGELQTAGI
-606 DDLINTA
+606 DDLVNAA

-618 MDIDGDVFVS
+618 MDVDGDVFV
-628 GDDFLSIPKEF
+628 
-639 VLDVD
+639 LDSTAD
-644 AKNENGFFRLAAKG
+644 AKFILDLDAHGENGFFRLAAAG
-658 EKAEYK
+658 EMAEYK

-680 IGVNNIAARMDAV
+680 IGVNNIAARMDDV

-713 ATAADTGRKKYISLT
+713 ATAADIGNTSVRKYISLA
-728 DVYVD
+728 DVYAA
-733 PVYEATEYAGTF
+733 PEYAGTF
-745 NVGYVDTDPDTDIKF
+745 NVGYVETDPDTDIKF
-760 VRARGTI
+760 VRATGTI
-767 EAGVTQYVIVDKASS
+767 AAGVTQYVIVDKASS

-814 IDGKVYVKATGFDA
+814 IDGKVYVKATDFDA
-828 AVATSY
+828 AVALSY
-834 DKIGQHVAY
+834 AKIGQHVAY

-866 DKEQDGTPVND
+866 DKEQDGTPVGD

-883 LYNEHGVAEANGA
+883 LYNEHGVEETDGA

-916 GETATVYYA
+916 GETATEYYA
-925 CIYNGESDK
+925 CIYDGESDK

-947 ADSGTMDKI
+947 ADNGTMDKI

-990 SDKIKVATLRDLNK
+990 SDKIKDATLRELNT
-1004 WGNLGLKETDDELK
+1004 WGNLGLTEEELNK
-1018 KKVYYNGATIEVGDM
+1018 TVKVTGEKVGEM
-1033 KAVEFLIFAI
+1033 KAADFIRIAI
-1043 KALPTL
+1043 RLATE

>member
-82 SDAKRIFGIDIIKI
+82 SDVKRIFGIDIIKI

-111 MLDAM
+111 TLGAL

-122 KDNNLKVVLNC
+122 KDDNLKVVLNC

-139 LKKADIDTTSGLA
+139 LKKTGIDTTTGLA

-215 NNIKLEDVLPDFDRD
+215 NNIKFEDVLPDFDRD
-230 FYAEWDYQNNTAV
+230 FYAEWDKTGAV
-243 LYRRSRAQFSPKTL
+243 LYKKESGGEIKLKQL
-257 IAANGTSECFEY
+257 IEADGTSEFFKFVNTEAK
-269 VSNDKKVSGETYY
+269 DPAKTYY
-282 LLDADAGTIKVS
+282 KLNREEGTIKVS
-294 DDGNWKLKAGAE
+294 DDGNWELIKE
-306 LPYFKNRYDKS
+306 LPDFNNRYDIS
-317 GNQNRFGIAYVV
+317 GKRNRFGLAYVV
-329 PEDSHGMTVTERYDA
+329 LVDDNQIKITKRYADRDCTVENEDGMYYFKYTKDAAGTNYRY
-344 DYSTKNESGLFYYE
+344 
-358 YDFVTATEAGVEYF
+358 
-372 YRVGAAVRTKI
+372 GAAIRTKI
-383 QDATGT
+383 EGT
-389 EPAKYAEII
+389 DPAQYKEVI
-398 EWRGYVETTKADYF
+398 EWRGYVEATDGFVNTTP
-412 EAEPWKTYG
+412 ETYG
-421 YSRDGKVTD
+421 YSSPAQYEK
-430 EELREHPSTDSL
+430 EELVKQETPDL
-442 ARYALVHVGKS
+442 IICALVHVGKS

-509 KVGDIMKVVSDTT
+509 KVGDIMKVVSVTT
-522 AEKATDGAYI
+522 AEKATDGEYI

-542 YSGTFI
+542 YKGTFI
-548 TAKYRD
+548 TAKDGD
-554 KTVDEDKTVFLVKY
+554 KTVYLVKY
-568 KDGLTGF
+568 KDGLAGF

-586 NRVVVELAKK
+586 NGVVVALSEK
-596 TIGELQTVGI
+596 TIGELQTAGI
-606 DDLINTA
+606 DDLVNAA

-618 MDIDGDVFVS
+618 MDVDGDVFV
-628 GDDFLSIPKEF
+628 
-639 VLDVD
+639 LDSTAD
-644 AKNENGFFRLAAKG
+644 AKFILDEDANNENGFFRLAAAG
-658 EKAEYK
+658 ETAEYK

-680 IGVNNIAARMDAV
+680 IGVNNIAARMDDV
-693 VNSTLLKEVVKVKE
+693 VNSTLLKEVVEVKE
-707 RYKLRV
+707 RYKLKV
-713 ATAADTGRKKYISLT
+713 ATAADKGNTSVRKYISLA
-728 DVYVD
+728 DVYAA
-733 PVYEATEYAGTF
+733 PEYAGTF
-745 NVGYVDTDPDTDIKF
+745 NVGYVETDPDTDIKF

-767 EAGVTQYVIVDKASS
+767 AAGVTQYVIVDKASS

-802 VVNGATLSDVLE
+802 VVNRATLSDVLE
-814 IDGKVYVKATGFDA
+814 IDGKVYVKAADFDA
-828 AVATSY
+828 AVATSH

-858 NNGDYVYL
+858 NNGDYVLLSSGYYKPTARF
-866 DKEQDGTPVND
+866 DKTGGSYTSSPDGEWFQ
-877 HIKFGT
+877 IGT
-883 LYNEHGVAEANGA
+883 EWHNMN
-896 YFKYNGNLYKLSDYK
+896 DYK
-911 RYKFD
+911 RFKFD
-916 GETATVYYA
+916 GETADEYYA
-925 CIYNGESDK
+925 CIYDGESDK

-965 MELNDKNSVLYGL
+965 MELNDTNSILYEL

-1018 KKVYYNGATIEVGDM
+1018 KKVYYNGATIEVGNM
-1033 KAVEFLIFAI
+1033 KAVEFLILAI
-1043 KALPTL
+1043 KALPPTL

>member
-111 MLDAM
+111 TLGAL

-122 KDNNLKVVLNC
+122 KDDNLKVVLNC

-139 LKKADIDTTSGLA
+139 LKKTGIDTTTGLA

-215 NNIKLEDVLPDFDRD
+215 NDIKFEDVLPDFDRD
-230 FYAEWDYQNNTAV
+230 LYTDWDYQNDTAV

-257 IAANGTSECFEY
+257 IAANGTSEYFEY
-269 VSNDKKVSGETYY
+269 VPNDKKVSGETYY

-317 GNQNRFGIAYVV
+317 GNQNRFGVAYVV

-430 EELREHPSTDSL
+430 EELTEYSSTDSL
-442 ARYALVHVGKS
+442 VRYALMHVGKS

-509 KVGDIMKVVSDTT
+509 KVGDIMKVVSVTT

-532 ALPALSAGKE
+532 ALPALPAGKE
-542 YSGTFI
+542 YKGTFI
-548 TAKYRD
+548 TAKEGD
-554 KTVDEDKTVFLVKY
+554 KTVYLVKY
-568 KDGLTGF
+568 KDGLAGF

-586 NRVVVELAKK
+586 NGVVVALSEK
-596 TIGELQTVGI
+596 TIGELQTAGI

-618 MDIDGDVFVS
+618 MDVDGDVFV
-628 GDDFLSIPKEF
+628 
-639 VLDVD
+639 LDSTAD
-644 AKNENGFFRLAAKG
+644 AKFILDEDANNENGFFRLAAAG
-658 EKAEYK
+658 ETAEYK

-680 IGVNNIAARMDAV
+680 IGVNNIAARMDDV
-693 VNSTLLKEVVKVKE
+693 VNSTLLKEVVEVKE
-707 RYKLRV
+707 RYKLKV
-713 ATAADTGRKKYISLT
+713 ATAADIGNTSVRKYISLA
-728 DVYVD
+728 DVYAA
-733 PVYEATEYAGTF
+733 PAEYAGTF
-745 NVGYVDTDPDTDIKF
+745 NVGYVETDPDTDIKF

-767 EAGVTQYVIVDKASS
+767 AAGVTQYVIVEKASS

-834 DKIGQHVAY
+834 EKIGQHVAY

-858 NNGDYVYL
+858 NNGEYV
-866 DKEQDGTPVND
+866 KVDGKYV
-877 HIKFGT
+877 KFGALYQYDT
-883 LYNEHGVAEANGA
+883 ESAMWKQSIEGTHFLYNGE
-896 YFKYNGNLYKLSDYK
+896 YKKLSDYK

-916 GETATVYYA
+916 GETADEYYA
-925 CIYNGESDK
+925 CIYEGESDK

-947 ADSGTMDKI
+947 SDSGTMDKI

-965 MELNDKNSVLYGL
+965 MELNDTNSILYGL

-990 SDKIKVATLRDLNK
+990 SDKIKDATLRELNT
-1004 WGNLGLKETDDELK
+1004 WGNLGLTEEELNKTVKGTTK
-1018 KKVYYNGATIEVGDM
+1018 KVGDM
-1033 KAVEFLIFAI
+1033 KAAEFLKLAIQFATN
-1043 KALPTL
+1043 P

>member
-111 MLDAM
+111 TLGAM

-139 LKKADIDTTSGLA
+139 LKKTGIDTTSGLA

-215 NNIKLEDVLPDFDRD
+215 NNIKFEDVLPDFDRD

-257 IAANGTSECFEY
+257 IAANGTSEYFEY
-269 VSNDKKVSGETYY
+269 VPNDKKVSGETYY

-358 YDFVTATEAGVEYF
+358 YDFVTTTEAGVEYF

-430 EELREHPSTDSL
+430 EELREYPSTDSL

-509 KVGDIMKVVSDTT
+509 KVGDIMKVVSVTT

-532 ALPALSAGKE
+532 ALPALSTGKE
-542 YSGTFI
+542 YKGTFI
-548 TAKYRD
+548 TAKDGD
-554 KTVDEDKTVFLVKY
+554 KTVYLVIY

-586 NRVVVELAKK
+586 NGVVVALADK
-596 TIGELQTVGI
+596 TIGELQTAGI

-613 RLSDV
+613 LLSSV
-618 MDIDGDVFVS
+618 MD
-628 GDDFLSIPKEF
+628 
-639 VLDVD
+639 
-644 AKNENGFFRLAAKG
+644 
-658 EKAEYK
+658 
-664 RVYEGDGNAV
+664 
-674 VKKLST
+674 
-680 IGVNNIAARMDAV
+680 
-693 VNSTLLKEVVKVKE
+693 
-707 RYKLRV
+707 
-713 ATAADTGRKKYISLT
+713 
-728 DVYVD
+728 
-733 PVYEATEYAGTF
+733 
-745 NVGYVDTDPDTDIKF
+745 
-760 VRARGTI
+760 
-767 EAGVTQYVIVDKASS
+767 
-782 GVLVGLQDKTIGT
+782 
-795 LSTGVDE
+795 
-802 VVNGATLSDVLE
+802 
-814 IDGKVYVKATGFDA
+814 IDGKVYVKAADFDA
-828 AVATSY
+828 AVALSHE
-834 DKIGQHVAY
+834 KIGQHVAY

-883 LYNEHGVAEANGA
+883 LYNEHGVAETNGA

-916 GETATVYYA
+916 GETAAEYYA
-925 CIYNGESDK
+925 CIYEGESDK
-934 ILSKMATMTVKDL
+934 ILSKMATMTVQDL

-990 SDKIKVATLRDLNK
+990 SDKIKVATLRELNA
-1004 WGNLGLKETDDELK
+1004 WGNLGLTEEELNKTVKET
-1018 KKVYYNGATIEVGDM
+1018 TIKVGDM
-1033 KAVEFLIFAI
+1033 KAAEFLKLAIQFATN
-1043 KALPTL
+1043 P

>member
-10 TFILGLVVGVLLVG
+10 TFILGIVVGVLLVG

-111 MLDAM
+111 TLGAL

-122 KDNNLKVVLNC
+122 KGDNLKVVLNC

-139 LKKADIDTTSGLA
+139 LKKTGIDTTTGLA

-215 NNIKLEDVLPDFDRD
+215 NDIKFEDVLPDFDRD
-230 FYAEWDYQNNTAV
+230 LYTEWDYQNNTAV

-257 IAANGTSECFEY
+257 IAANGTSEYFEY
-269 VSNDKKVSGETYY
+269 VPNDKKVSGETYY

-317 GNQNRFGIAYVV
+317 GNQNRFGVAYVV

-430 EELREHPSTDSL
+430 EELTEYSSTDSL
-442 ARYALVHVGKS
+442 ARYALMHVGKS

-482 ITDDSADI
+482 ITDASADI

-509 KVGDIMKVVSDTT
+509 KVGDIMKVVSVTT
-522 AEKATDGAYI
+522 AEKATDGEYI

-542 YSGTFI
+542 YKGTFI
-548 TAKYRD
+548 TAKEGD
-554 KTVDEDKTVFLVKY
+554 KTVYLVKY

-586 NRVVVELAKK
+586 NGVVVALSEK
-596 TIGELQTVGI
+596 TIGELQTAGI
-606 DDLINTA
+606 DDLVNAA

-618 MDIDGDVFVS
+618 MDVDGDVFV
-628 GDDFLSIPKEF
+628 
-639 VLDVD
+639 LDSTAD
-644 AKNENGFFRLAAKG
+644 AKFILDEDANNENGFFRLAAAG
-658 EKAEYK
+658 ETAEYK

-680 IGVNNIAARMDAV
+680 IGVNNIAARMDDV
-693 VNSTLLKEVVKVKE
+693 VNSTLLKEVVEVKE
-707 RYKLRV
+707 RYKLKV
-713 ATAADTGRKKYISLT
+713 ATAADIGNTSVRKYISLA
-728 DVYVD
+728 DVYAA
-733 PVYEATEYAGTF
+733 PAEYAGTF
-745 NVGYVDTDPDTDIKF
+745 NVGYVETDPDTDIKF

-767 EAGVTQYVIVDKASS
+767 AAGVTQYVIVEKASS

-834 DKIGQHVAY
+834 EKIGQHVAY

-858 NNGDYVYL
+858 NNGEYV
-866 DKEQDGTPVND
+866 KVDGKYV
-877 HIKFGT
+877 KFGALYQYDT
-883 LYNEHGVAEANGA
+883 ESAMWKQSIEGTHFLYNGE
-896 YFKYNGNLYKLSDYK
+896 YKKLSDYK

-916 GETATVYYA
+916 GETADEYYA
-925 CIYNGESDK
+925 CIYEGESDK

-990 SDKIKVATLRDLNK
+990 SDKIKDATLRDLNK

-1018 KKVYYNGATIEVGDM
+1018 KKVYYNGATIEVGNM
-1033 KAVEFLIFAI
+1033 KAVEFLILAI
-1043 KALPTL
+1043 KALPPTL

>member
-111 MLDAM
+111 TLGAM

-139 LKKADIDTTSGLA
+139 LKKTGIDTTSGLA

-215 NNIKLEDVLPDFDRD
+215 NSIKFEDVLPDFDRD
-230 FYAEWDYQNNTAV
+230 FYAEWDNTGAV
-243 LYRRSRAQFSPKTL
+243 LYKKESGGEIKLKQL
-257 IAANGTSECFEY
+257 IEADGTSEFFKFVNTEAK
-269 VSNDKKVSGETYY
+269 DPAKTYY
-282 LLDADAGTIKVS
+282 KLNREEGTIKVS
-294 DDGNWKLKAGAE
+294 DDGNWELIKE
-306 LPYFKNRYDKS
+306 LPDFNNRYDIS
-317 GNQNRFGIAYVV
+317 GKRNRFGLAYVV
-329 PEDSHGMTVTERYDA
+329 LVDDNQIKITKRYADRDCTVENEDGMYYFKYTKDAAGTNYRY
-344 DYSTKNESGLFYYE
+344 
-358 YDFVTATEAGVEYF
+358 
-372 YRVGAAVRTKI
+372 GAAIRTKI
-383 QDATGT
+383 EGT
-389 EPAKYAEII
+389 DPAQYKEVI
-398 EWRGYVETTKADYF
+398 EWRGYVEATDGFVNTTP
-412 EAEPWKTYG
+412 ETYG
-421 YSRDGKVTD
+421 YSSHAQYEK
-430 EELREHPSTDSL
+430 EELVKQENPDL
-442 ARYALVHVGKS
+442 IICALVHVGKS

-509 KVGDIMKVVSDTT
+509 KVGDIMKVVSVTT

-532 ALPALSAGKE
+532 ALPALSEGKE
-542 YSGTFI
+542 YEGTFI
-548 TAKYRD
+548 TAKDGD
-554 KTVDEDKTVFLVKY
+554 KTVYLVKY
-568 KDGLTGF
+568 KEGLTGF

-586 NRVVVELAKK
+586 NGVVVALA
-596 TIGELQTVGI
+596 
-606 DDLINTA
+606 
-613 RLSDV
+613 
-618 MDIDGDVFVS
+618 
-628 GDDFLSIPKEF
+628 
-639 VLDVD
+639 
-644 AKNENGFFRLAAKG
+644 
-658 EKAEYK
+658 
-664 RVYEGDGNAV
+664 
-674 VKKLST
+674 
-680 IGVNNIAARMDAV
+680 
-693 VNSTLLKEVVKVKE
+693 
-707 RYKLRV
+707 
-713 ATAADTGRKKYISLT
+713 
-728 DVYVD
+728 
-733 PVYEATEYAGTF
+733 
-745 NVGYVDTDPDTDIKF
+745 
-760 VRARGTI
+760 
-767 EAGVTQYVIVDKASS
+767 
-782 GVLVGLQDKTIGT
+782 DKTIGT

-814 IDGKVYVKATGFDA
+814 IDGKVYVKATDFDA
-828 AVATSY
+828 AVALSY
-834 DKIGQHVAY
+834 EKIGQHVAY

-883 LYNEHGVAEANGA
+883 LYNEHGVEETNGA

-916 GETATVYYA
+916 GETAAEYYA

-990 SDKIKVATLRDLNK
+990 SDKIKVATLRELNA
-1004 WGNLGLKETDDELK
+1004 WGNLGMSETMLDE
-1018 KKVYYNGATIEVGDM
+1018 
-1033 KAVEFLIFAI
+1033 I
-1043 KALPTL
+1043 KAANGGKDLTAREFFKGLKVGVDTTGKPIIYFSLS

>member
-39 VNDVENYTKQE
+39 INDVEKYTKQE

-111 MLDAM
+111 TLGAL

-122 KDNNLKVVLNC
+122 KDDNLKVVLNC
-133 FTLGDV
+133 LTLGDV
-139 LKKADIDTTSGLA
+139 LKKTGIDTTTGLA
-152 SKPIVQEHISEP
+152 SKPLVQEHISEP
-164 VIDGFNALLKSLEIN
+164 VIDGFNALLKSLELN

-215 NNIKLEDVLPDFDRD
+215 NNIKFEDVLPDFDRD
-230 FYAEWDYQNNTAV
+230 FYAEWDNTGAV
-243 LYRRSRAQFSPKTL
+243 LYKKESGGEIKLNQL
-257 IAANGTSECFEY
+257 IEADGTSEFFKFVNTEAK
-269 VSNDKKVSGETYY
+269 DPAKTYY
-282 LLDADAGTIKVS
+282 KLNREEGTIKVS
-294 DDGNWKLKAGAE
+294 DDGNWELIKE
-306 LPYFKNRYDKS
+306 LPDFNNRYDIS
-317 GNQNRFGIAYVV
+317 GKRNRFGLAYVV
-329 PEDSHGMTVTERYDA
+329 LVDDNQIKITKRYADRDCTIENEDGMY
-344 DYSTKNESGLFYYE
+344 YFKYTK
-358 YDFVTATEAGVEYF
+358 
-372 YRVGAAVRTKI
+372 
-383 QDATGT
+383 DATGT
-389 EPAKYAEII
+389 NYRYGAAIRTKIEGTDPAQYKEVI
-398 EWRGYVETTKADYF
+398 EWRGYVEATDGFVNTTP
-412 EAEPWKTYG
+412 ETYG
-421 YSRDGKVTD
+421 YSSPAQYEK
-430 EELREHPSTDSL
+430 EELVKQETPDL
-442 ARYALVHVGKS
+442 IICALVHVGKS

-509 KVGDIMKVVSDTT
+509 KVGDIMKVVSVTT

-542 YSGTFI
+542 YKGTFI
-548 TAKYRD
+548 TAKDGD
-554 KTVDEDKTVFLVKY
+554 KDVYLVKY
-568 KDGLTGF
+568 KDGLVGF
-575 GDRYNITEKAS
+575 GDRYNIREKAS
-586 NRVVVELAKK
+586 NGVVVALADK
-596 TIGELQTVGI
+596 TIGELQTAGI

-613 RLSDV
+613 LLSGV

-628 GDDFLSIPKEF
+628 DSTA
-639 VLDVD
+639 D
-644 AKNENGFFRLAAKG
+644 AKFILDEDAHGENGFFRLAAAG
-658 EKAEYK
+658 ETAEYK

-680 IGVNNIAARMDAV
+680 IGVNNIAARMDDV
-693 VNSTLLKEVVKVKE
+693 VNSTLLKEVVEVKE
-707 RYKLRV
+707 RYKLKV
-713 ATAADTGRKKYISLT
+713 ATATEIGDTSVRKYISLADVSAAT
-728 DVYVD
+728 D
-733 PVYEATEYAGTF
+733 YAGTF
-745 NVGYVDTDPDTDIKF
+745 NVGYVETDPDTDIKF
-760 VRARGTI
+760 VRATGTI
-767 EAGVTQYVIVDKASS
+767 SEGVTQYVIVDKASS

-802 VVNGATLSDVLE
+802 VVNNAKLSDVLE
-814 IDGKVYVKATGFDA
+814 IDGKVYVKATDFDA
-828 AVATSY
+828 AVALSY
-834 DKIGQHVAY
+834 AKIGQHVAY

-858 NNGDYVYL
+858 NNGDYVRL
-866 DKEQDGTPVND
+866 SSG
-877 HIKFGT
+877 
-883 LYNEHGVAEANGA
+883 
-896 YFKYNGNLYKLSDYK
+896 YFKPTSRFNKIGGSYTSSSDGEWFQIGTEWHNMNDYK

-916 GETATVYYA
+916 GENEEYYA
-925 CIYNGESDK
+925 CIYDGESDK

-965 MELNDKNSVLYGL
+965 MELNDENSVLYGL

-990 SDKIKVATLRDLNK
+990 SDKIKDATLRELNT
-1004 WGNLGLKETDDELK
+1004 WGNLGMSE
-1018 KKVYYNGATIEVGDM
+1018 ATLD
-1033 KAVEFLIFAI
+1033 AI
-1043 KALPTL
+1043 KVANGGEDLTASEFFKGLNVRFVDGKLEIYFKFE

>member
-39 VNDVENYTKQE
+39 INDVEKYTKQE

-59 IRNKSILD
+59 IRSKSILD

-111 MLDAM
+111 TLGAL

-122 KDNNLKVVLNC
+122 KDDNLKIVLNC

-139 LKKADIDTTSGLA
+139 LKKTGIDTTTGLA

-164 VIDGFNALLKSLEIN
+164 VIDGFNALLKSLELN

-215 NNIKLEDVLPDFDRD
+215 NNIKFEDVLPDFDRD
-230 FYAEWDYQNNTAV
+230 FYAEWDNTGAV
-243 LYRRSRAQFSPKTL
+243 LYKKESGGEIKLKQL
-257 IAANGTSECFEY
+257 IEADGTSEFFKFVNTEAK
-269 VSNDKKVSGETYY
+269 DPAKTYY
-282 LLDADAGTIKVS
+282 KLNREEGTIKVS
-294 DDGNWKLKAGAE
+294 DDGNWELIKE
-306 LPYFKNRYDKS
+306 LPDFNNRYDIS
-317 GNQNRFGIAYVV
+317 GKRNRFGLAYVV
-329 PEDSHGMTVTERYDA
+329 LVDDNQIKITKRYADRDCTVENEDGMYYFKYTKDAAGTNYRY
-344 DYSTKNESGLFYYE
+344 
-358 YDFVTATEAGVEYF
+358 
-372 YRVGAAVRTKI
+372 GAAIRTKI
-383 QDATGT
+383 EGT
-389 EPAKYAEII
+389 DPAQYKEVI

-430 EELREHPSTDSL
+430 EELQEHPSTDSL
-442 ARYALVHVGKS
+442 ARYALMHVGKS

-509 KVGDIMKVVSDTT
+509 KVGDIMKVVSVTT

-542 YSGTFI
+542 YFGTFI
-548 TAKYRD
+548 TAKDGD
-554 KTVDEDKTVFLVKY
+554 KTVYLVKY
-568 KDGLTGF
+568 KDGLALT

-586 NRVVVELAKK
+586 NGVVVALSEK
-596 TIGELQTVGI
+596 TIGELQTAGI

-613 RLSDV
+613 LLSGV
-618 MDIDGDVFVS
+618 MDIDGDVFV
-628 GDDFLSIPKEF
+628 
-639 VLDVD
+639 LDSTAD
-644 AKNENGFFRLAAKG
+644 AKFILDEDAHGENGFFRLAAAG
-658 EKAEYK
+658 ETAEYKYK

-680 IGVNNIAARMDAV
+680 IGVNNIAARMDDV

-707 RYKLRV
+707 RYKLKV
-713 ATAADTGRKKYISLT
+713 ATATEIGDTSVRKYISLA
-728 DVYVD
+728 DVYA
-733 PVYEATEYAGTF
+733 ATDYAGTF
-745 NVGYVDTDPDTDIKF
+745 NVGYVETDPDTDIKF
-760 VRARGTI
+760 VRATGTI
-767 EAGVTQYVIVDKASS
+767 AAGVTQYVIVDKASS

-814 IDGKVYVKATGFDA
+814 IDGKVYVKATDFDA

-834 DKIGQHVAY
+834 EKIGQHVAY

-883 LYNEHGVAEANGA
+883 LYNEHGVAETNGA

-916 GETATVYYA
+916 GETATEYYA
-925 CIYNGESDK
+925 CIYDGESDK

-965 MELNDKNSVLYGL
+965 MELNDTNSILYGL

-990 SDKIKVATLRDLNK
+990 SDKIKVATLRELNT
-1004 WGNLGLKETDDELK
+1004 WGNLGMSE
-1018 KKVYYNGATIEVGDM
+1018 ATLD
-1033 KAVEFLIFAI
+1033 AI
-1043 KALPTL
+1043 KVANGGEDLTASEFFKGLNARFVDGKLEIYFKFE

>member
-82 SDAKRIFGIDIIKI
+82 SDVKRIFGIDIIKI

-111 MLDAM
+111 TLGAL

-122 KDNNLKVVLNC
+122 KDDNLKVVLNC

-139 LKKADIDTTSGLA
+139 LKKTGIDTTTGLA

-164 VIDGFNALLKSLEIN
+164 VIDGFNALLKSLELN

-215 NNIKLEDVLPDFDRD
+215 NNIKFEDVLPDFDRD
-230 FYAEWDYQNNTAV
+230 FYAEWDKTGAV
-243 LYRRSRAQFSPKTL
+243 LYKKESGGEIKLKQL
-257 IAANGTSECFEY
+257 IEADGTSEFFKFVNTEAK
-269 VSNDKKVSGETYY
+269 DPAKTYY
-282 LLDADAGTIKVS
+282 KLNREEGTIKVS
-294 DDGNWKLKAGAE
+294 DDGNWELIKE
-306 LPYFKNRYDKS
+306 LPDFNNRYDIS
-317 GNQNRFGIAYVV
+317 GKRNRFGLAYVV
-329 PEDSHGMTVTERYDA
+329 LVDDNQIKITKRYADRDCTVENEDGMYYFKYTKDAAGTNYRY
-344 DYSTKNESGLFYYE
+344 
-358 YDFVTATEAGVEYF
+358 
-372 YRVGAAVRTKI
+372 GAAIRTKI
-383 QDATGT
+383 EGT
-389 EPAKYAEII
+389 DPAQYKEVI
-398 EWRGYVETTKADYF
+398 EWRGYVEATDGFVNTTP
-412 EAEPWKTYG
+412 ETYG
-421 YSRDGKVTD
+421 YSSPAQYEK
-430 EELREHPSTDSL
+430 EELVKQENPDL
-442 ARYALVHVGKS
+442 IICALVHVGKS

-509 KVGDIMKVVSDTT
+509 KVGDIMKVVSVTT

-532 ALPALSAGKE
+532 ALPALPAGKE
-542 YSGTFI
+542 YKGTFI
-548 TAKYRD
+548 TAKDGD
-554 KTVDEDKTVFLVKY
+554 KTIYLVKY
-568 KDGLTGF
+568 KDGLAFT
-575 GDRYNITEKAS
+575 GDRYNITE
-586 NRVVVELAKK
+586 
-596 TIGELQTVGI
+596 
-606 DDLINTA
+606 
-613 RLSDV
+613 
-618 MDIDGDVFVS
+618 
-628 GDDFLSIPKEF
+628 
-639 VLDVD
+639 
-644 AKNENGFFRLAAKG
+644 
-658 EKAEYK
+658 
-664 RVYEGDGNAV
+664 
-674 VKKLST
+674 
-680 IGVNNIAARMDAV
+680 
-693 VNSTLLKEVVKVKE
+693 
-707 RYKLRV
+707 
-713 ATAADTGRKKYISLT
+713 
-728 DVYVD
+728 
-733 PVYEATEYAGTF
+733 
-745 NVGYVDTDPDTDIKF
+745 
-760 VRARGTI
+760 
-767 EAGVTQYVIVDKASS
+767 KASS

-814 IDGKVYVKATGFDA
+814 IDGKVYVKATDFDA
-828 AVATSY
+828 AVALSH

-858 NNGDYVYL
+858 NNGDYVLLSSGYYKPTARF
-866 DKEQDGTPVND
+866 DKTGESYTSSPDGEWFQ
-877 HIKFGT
+877 IGT
-883 LYNEHGVAEANGA
+883 EWHNMN
-896 YFKYNGNLYKLSDYK
+896 DYK

-916 GETATVYYA
+916 GETASGYYA
-925 CIYNGESDK
+925 CIYDGESDK

-947 ADSGTMDKI
+947 ADSSTMDKI

-965 MELNDKNSVLYGL
+965 MELNDTNSILYGL

-990 SDKIKVATLRDLNK
+990 SDKIKVATLRELNT
-1004 WGNLGLKETDDELK
+1004 WGNLGMSE
-1018 KKVYYNGATIEVGDM
+1018 ATLD
-1033 KAVEFLIFAI
+1033 AI
-1043 KALPTL
+1043 KVANGGEDLTASEFFKGLNARFVDGKLEIYFKFE

>member
-111 MLDAM
+111 TLGAL

-122 KDNNLKVVLNC
+122 KDDNLKVVLNC

-139 LKKADIDTTSGLA
+139 LKKTGIDTTTGLA

-215 NNIKLEDVLPDFDRD
+215 NNIKFEDVLPDFDRD
-230 FYAEWDYQNNTAV
+230 LYTEWDYQNNTAV
-243 LYRRSRAQFSPKTL
+243 LYRRSRAQFPQKTL
-257 IAANGTSECFEY
+257 IAANGTSEYFEY
-269 VSNDKKVSGETYY
+269 VPNDKKVSGETYY

-398 EWRGYVETTKADYF
+398 EWRGYVETTKTDYF

-421 YSRDGKVTD
+421 YSRDGKVID
-430 EELREHPSTDSL
+430 EELTEYSSTDSL
-442 ARYALVHVGKS
+442 VRYALMHVGKS

-509 KVGDIMKVVSDTT
+509 KVGDIMKVVSVTT
-522 AEKATDGAYI
+522 AEKATDGEYI

-542 YSGTFI
+542 YKGTFI
-548 TAKYRD
+548 TAKDGD
-554 KTVDEDKTVFLVKY
+554 KTVYLVKY
-568 KDGLTGF
+568 KDGLAGF

-586 NRVVVELAKK
+586 NGVVVALSEK
-596 TIGELQTVGI
+596 TIGELQTAGI

-618 MDIDGDVFVS
+618 MDVDGDVFV
-628 GDDFLSIPKEF
+628 
-639 VLDVD
+639 LDSTAD
-644 AKNENGFFRLAAKG
+644 AKFILDEDANNENGFFRLAAAG
-658 EKAEYK
+658 EMAEYK

-680 IGVNNIAARMDAV
+680 IGVNNIAARMDDV
-693 VNSTLLKEVVKVKE
+693 VNSTLLKEVVEVKE
-707 RYKLRV
+707 RYKLKV
-713 ATAADTGRKKYISLT
+713 ATAADIGNTSVRKYISLA
-728 DVYVD
+728 DVYAA
-733 PVYEATEYAGTF
+733 PEYAGTF
-745 NVGYVDTDPDTDIKF
+745 NVGYVETDPDTDIKF

-767 EAGVTQYVIVDKASS
+767 AAGVTQYVIVDKASS

-802 VVNGATLSDVLE
+802 VVNRATLSDVLE
-814 IDGKVYVKATGFDA
+814 IDGKVYVKAADFDA
-828 AVATSY
+828 AVATSH

-858 NNGDYVYL
+858 NNGDYVLLSSGYYKPTARF
-866 DKEQDGTPVND
+866 DKTGESYTSSSDGEWFQ
-877 HIKFGT
+877 IGT
-883 LYNEHGVAEANGA
+883 EWHNMN
-896 YFKYNGNLYKLSDYK
+896 DYK
-911 RYKFD
+911 RFKFD
-916 GETATVYYA
+916 GETAAEYYA
-925 CIYNGESDK
+925 CIYDGESDK

-965 MELNDKNSVLYGL
+965 MELNDKNSILYGL

-990 SDKIKVATLRDLNK
+990 SDKIKVATLRELNA
-1004 WGNLGLKETDDELK
+1004 WGNLGMSE
-1018 KKVYYNGATIEVGDM
+1018 ATLD
-1033 KAVEFLIFAI
+1033 AI
-1043 KALPTL
+1043 KTANGGKDLTASEFFKGLKVGVDATGKPIIYFSLS

>member
-111 MLDAM
+111 TLGAM

-139 LKKADIDTTSGLA
+139 LKKTGIDTTTGLA

-215 NNIKLEDVLPDFDRD
+215 NNIKFEDVLPDFDRD
-230 FYAEWDYQNNTAV
+230 FYAEWDNTGAV
-243 LYRRSRAQFSPKTL
+243 LYKKESGGEIKLKQL
-257 IAANGTSECFEY
+257 IEADGTSEFFKFVNTEAK
-269 VSNDKKVSGETYY
+269 DPAKTYY
-282 LLDADAGTIKVS
+282 KLNREEGTIKVS
-294 DDGNWKLKAGAE
+294 DDGNWELIKE
-306 LPYFKNRYDKS
+306 LPDFNNRYDIS
-317 GNQNRFGIAYVV
+317 GKRNRFGLAYVV
-329 PEDSHGMTVTERYDA
+329 LVDDNQIKITKRYADRACTVENEDGMYYFKYKKDAAGTNYRY
-344 DYSTKNESGLFYYE
+344 
-358 YDFVTATEAGVEYF
+358 
-372 YRVGAAVRTKI
+372 GAAIRTKI
-383 QDATGT
+383 EGT
-389 EPAKYAEII
+389 DPAQYKEVI
-398 EWRGYVETTKADYF
+398 EWRGYVEATDGFVNTTP
-412 EAEPWKTYG
+412 ETYG
-421 YSRDGKVTD
+421 YSSPAQYEK
-430 EELREHPSTDSL
+430 EELVKQKTPDL
-442 ARYALVHVGKS
+442 IICALVHVGKS

-509 KVGDIMKVVSDTT
+509 KVGDIMKVVSVTT

-542 YSGTFI
+542 YKGTFI
-548 TAKYRD
+548 TAKDGD
-554 KTVDEDKTVFLVKY
+554 KTVYLVKY
-568 KDGLTGF
+568 KDGLAGF

-586 NRVVVELAKK
+586 NGVVVALSEK
-596 TIGELQTVGI
+596 TIGELQNSGI
-606 DDLINTA
+606 DDLINDA
-613 RLSDV
+613 LLYDV
-618 MDIDGDVFVS
+618 MDIDGDVFVEDTT
-628 GDDFLSIPKEF
+628 GEF

-644 AKNENGFFRLAAKG
+644 TAGKNGFFRLAAAG
-658 EKAEYK
+658 ETAEYK

-680 IGVNNIAARMDAV
+680 IGVNNIAARMDNV

-713 ATAADTGRKKYISLT
+713 ATAADIGNTSVRKYISLA
-728 DVYVD
+728 DVYAA
-733 PVYEATEYAGTF
+733 PEYAGTF
-745 NVGYVDTDPDTDIKF
+745 NVGYVETDPDTDIKF
-760 VRARGTI
+760 VRATGTI
-767 EAGVTQYVIVDKASS
+767 AAGVTQYVIVDKASS

-814 IDGKVYVKATGFDA
+814 IDGKVYVKATGFAA

-834 DKIGQHVAY
+834 EKIGQHVAY

-858 NNGDYVYL
+858 NNGDYVYI
-866 DKEQDGTPVND
+866 DKEQDGTPVGD
-877 HIKFGT
+877 HIKFGM
-883 LYNEHGVAEANGA
+883 LYNEHGVEETNGA

-990 SDKIKVATLRDLNK
+990 SDKIKKATLRDLNK
-1004 WGNLGLKETDDELK
+1004 WGNLGMSE
-1018 KKVYYNGATIEVGDM
+1018 ATLD
-1033 KAVEFLIFAI
+1033 AI
-1043 KALPTL
+1043 KAANGNEDLTASEFFKGLNARFVDGKLEIYFKFK

>member
-111 MLDAM
+111 TLGAM

-122 KDNNLKVVLNC
+122 KGDNLKVVLNC

-139 LKKADIDTTSGLA
+139 LKKTGIDTTSGLA

-215 NNIKLEDVLPDFDRD
+215 NNIKFEDVLPDFDRD
-230 FYAEWDYQNNTAV
+230 FYAEWDNTGAV
-243 LYRRSRAQFSPKTL
+243 LYKKESGGEIKLKQL
-257 IAANGTSECFEY
+257 IEADGTSEFFKFVNTEAK
-269 VSNDKKVSGETYY
+269 DPAKTYY
-282 LLDADAGTIKVS
+282 KLNREEGTIKVS
-294 DDGNWKLKAGAE
+294 DDGNWELIKE
-306 LPYFKNRYDKS
+306 LPDFNNRYDIS
-317 GNQNRFGIAYVV
+317 GKRNRFGLAYVV
-329 PEDSHGMTVTERYDA
+329 LVDDNQIKITKRYADRDCTVENEDGMYYFKYTKDAAGTNYRY
-344 DYSTKNESGLFYYE
+344 
-358 YDFVTATEAGVEYF
+358 
-372 YRVGAAVRTKI
+372 GAAVRTKI

-421 YSRDGKVTD
+421 YSRDGNVTD
-430 EELREHPSTDSL
+430 EELREYPSTDSL

-509 KVGDIMKVVSDTT
+509 KVGDIMKVVSVTT

-542 YSGTFI
+542 YKGTFI
-548 TAKYRD
+548 TAKDGD
-554 KTVDEDKTVFLVKY
+554 KDVYLVKY
-568 KDGLTGF
+568 KDGLIGF

-586 NRVVVELAKK
+586 NGVVVALADK
-596 TIGELQTVGI
+596 TIGELQTAGI
-606 DDLINTA
+606 DDLVNAA

-618 MDIDGDVFVS
+618 MDVDGDVFV
-628 GDDFLSIPKEF
+628 
-639 VLDVD
+639 LDSTAD
-644 AKNENGFFRLAAKG
+644 AKFILDLDAHGENGFFRLAAAG
-658 EKAEYK
+658 EEAEYK

-680 IGVNNIAARMDAV
+680 IGVNNIAARMDDV
-693 VNSTLLKEVVKVKE
+693 VNSTLLKEVVEVKE

-713 ATAADTGRKKYISLT
+713 ATAADKGNTSVRKYISLA
-728 DVYVD
+728 DVYAA
-733 PVYEATEYAGTF
+733 PVAPEYAGTF
-745 NVGYVDTDPDTDIKF
+745 NVGYVESDPDTDIKF
-760 VRARGTI
+760 VRARGTL

-834 DKIGQHVAY
+834 EKIGQHVAY

-866 DKEQDGTPVND
+866 DKEQNGTPVND

-965 MELNDKNSVLYGL
+965 MELNDKNSILYGL

-990 SDKIKVATLRDLNK
+990 TDKIKDATLRELNT
-1004 WGNLGLKETDDELK
+1004 WGNLGLTEEELNK
-1018 KKVYYNGATIEVGDM
+1018 TVRGTTIKVGDM
-1033 KAVEFLIFAI
+1033 KAAEFLKLAIQFATN
-1043 KALPTL
+1043 P

>member
-10 TFILGLVVGVLLVG
+10 TFILGIVVGVLLVG

-111 MLDAM
+111 TLGAL

-122 KDNNLKVVLNC
+122 KDDNLKVVLNC

-139 LKKADIDTTSGLA
+139 LKKTGIDTTTGLA

-164 VIDGFNALLKSLEIN
+164 VIDGFNALLKSLELN

-215 NNIKLEDVLPDFDRD
+215 NNIKFEDVLPDFDRD
-230 FYAEWDYQNNTAV
+230 LYTEWDYQNNTAV
-243 LYRRSRAQFSPKTL
+243 LYRRSRAQFPQKTL
-257 IAANGTSECFEY
+257 IAANGTSEYFEY

-358 YDFVTATEAGVEYF
+358 YDFVTTTEAGVEYF

-430 EELREHPSTDSL
+430 EELQEHPSTDSL
-442 ARYALVHVGKS
+442 ARYALMHVGKS

-467 LDGAIGDMKLGQVIE
+467 IDGAIGDMKLGQVIE

-509 KVGDIMKVVSDTT
+509 KVGDIMKVVSVTT

-542 YSGTFI
+542 YKGTFI
-548 TAKYRD
+548 TAKDGD
-554 KTVDEDKTVFLVKY
+554 KTVYLVKY
-568 KDGLTGF
+568 KDGLAFT

-586 NRVVVELAKK
+586 NGVVVALSEK
-596 TIGELQTVGI
+596 TIGELQTAGI
-606 DDLINTA
+606 DDLVNAA
-613 RLSDV
+613 RLSSV

-628 GDDFLSIPKEF
+628 GDDFPSIPKEY
-639 VLDVD
+639 VLDGTD
-644 AKNENGFFRLAAKG
+644 RNGFFRLAAAG
-658 EKAEYK
+658 ETAEYK

-680 IGVNNIAARMDAV
+680 IGVNNIAARMDDV
-693 VNSTLLKEVVKVKE
+693 VNSTLLKEVVEVKE
-707 RYKLRV
+707 RYKLKV
-713 ATAADTGRKKYISLT
+713 ATAADIGNTSVRKYISLA
-728 DVYVD
+728 DVYAAPD
-733 PVYEATEYAGTF
+733 YAGTF
-745 NVGYVDTDPDTDIKF
+745 NVGYVETDPDTDIKF

-767 EAGVTQYVIVDKASS
+767 EASVTQYVIVDKASS

-802 VVNGATLSDVLE
+802 VVNRASLSDVLE
-814 IDGKVYVKATGFDA
+814 IDGKVYVKAADFDA
-828 AVATSY
+828 AVATSH

-858 NNGDYVYL
+858 NNGDYVLLSSGYYKPTARF
-866 DKEQDGTPVND
+866 DKTGESYTSSPDGEWFQ
-877 HIKFGT
+877 IGT
-883 LYNEHGVAEANGA
+883 EWHNMN
-896 YFKYNGNLYKLSDYK
+896 DYK

-916 GETATVYYA
+916 GENEEYYA
-925 CIYNGESDK
+925 CIYDGESDK

-965 MELNDKNSVLYGL
+965 MELNDKNSILYGL

-990 SDKIKVATLRDLNK
+990 SDKIKDATLRELNT
-1004 WGNLGLKETDDELK
+1004 WGNLGMSE
-1018 KKVYYNGATIEVGDM
+1018 ATLD
-1033 KAVEFLIFAI
+1033 AI
-1043 KALPTL
+1043 KVANGGEDLTASEFFKGLNVRFVDGKLEIYFKFE

>member
-39 VNDVENYTKQE
+39 VNDVEKYTKQE

-111 MLDAM
+111 TLGAL

-122 KDNNLKVVLNC
+122 KGDNLKVVLNC

-139 LKKADIDTTSGLA
+139 LKKTGIDTTAGLA

-215 NNIKLEDVLPDFDRD
+215 NSIKFEDVLPDFDRD
-230 FYAEWDYQNNTAV
+230 FYAEWDNTGAV
-243 LYRRSRAQFSPKTL
+243 LYKKESGGEIKLKQL
-257 IAANGTSECFEY
+257 IEADGKSEFFKF
-269 VSNDKKVSGETYY
+269 VSTEAKDPAKTYY
-282 LLDADAGTIKVS
+282 KLNREEGTIKVS
-294 DDGNWKLKAGAE
+294 DDGNWELIKE
-306 LPYFKNRYDKS
+306 LPDFNNRYDIS
-317 GNQNRFGIAYVV
+317 GKRNRFGLAYVV
-329 PEDSHGMTVTERYDA
+329 LVDDNGIKITKRYADRACTVENEDGMYYFKYTKDAAGTNYRY
-344 DYSTKNESGLFYYE
+344 
-358 YDFVTATEAGVEYF
+358 
-372 YRVGAAVRTKI
+372 GAAIRTKI
-383 QDATGT
+383 EGT
-389 EPAKYAEII
+389 DPAQYKEVI
-398 EWRGYVETTKADYF
+398 EWRGYVEATDGFVNTTP
-412 EAEPWKTYG
+412 ETYG
-421 YSRDGKVTD
+421 YSSPAQYEK
-430 EELREHPSTDSL
+430 EELVKQETPDL
-442 ARYALVHVGKS
+442 IICALVHVGKS

-502 DKDVKNV
+502 DKEIKNV
-509 KVGDIMKVVSDTT
+509 KVGDIMKVVSVTT

-542 YSGTFI
+542 YKGTFI
-548 TAKYRD
+548 TAKDGD
-554 KTVDEDKTVFLVKY
+554 KTVYLVKY
-568 KDGLTGF
+568 KDGLAGF

-586 NRVVVELAKK
+586 NGVVVALADK
-596 TIGELQTVGI
+596 TIGELQTAGI
-606 DDLINTA
+606 DDLVNAA

-618 MDIDGDVFVS
+618 MDVDGDVFVEDAS
-628 GDDFLSIPKEF
+628 GEF

-644 AKNENGFFRLAAKG
+644 SAGKNGFFRLATAG
-658 EKAEYK
+658 ETAEYK

-680 IGVNNIAARMDAV
+680 IGVNNIAARMDDV
-693 VNSTLLKEVVKVKE
+693 VNSTLLKEVVEVKE

-713 ATAADTGRKKYISLT
+713 ATAADIGNTSVRKYISLA
-728 DVYVD
+728 DVYAA
-733 PVYEATEYAGTF
+733 PEYAGTF
-745 NVGYVDTDPDTDIKF
+745 NVGYVETDPDTDIKF
-760 VRARGTI
+760 VRATGTI
-767 EAGVTQYVIVDKASS
+767 AATVTQYVIVDKASS

-802 VVNGATLSDVLE
+802 VVNNATLSDVLE
-814 IDGKVYVKATGFDA
+814 IDGKVYVKAADFDA
-828 AVATSY
+828 AVALSY

-883 LYNEHGVAEANGA
+883 LYNEHGVEEADGA

-916 GETATVYYA
+916 GETATEYYA
-925 CIYNGESDK
+925 CIYDGESDK

-965 MELNDKNSVLYGL
+965 MELNDKNSILYGL

-990 SDKIKVATLRDLNK
+990 TDKIKVATLRELNA
-1004 WGNLGLKETDDELK
+1004 WGNLGLTEEELNK
-1018 KKVYYNGATIEVGDM
+1018 TVKGTTIKVGDM
-1033 KAVEFLIFAI
+1033 KAAEFLKLAIQFATN
-1043 KALPTL
+1043 P

>member
-111 MLDAM
+111 TLGAL

-122 KDNNLKVVLNC
+122 KDDNLKVVLNC

-139 LKKADIDTTSGLA
+139 LKKTGIDTTTGLA

-164 VIDGFNALLKSLEIN
+164 VIDGFNALLKSLELN

-190 GVSFGAG
+190 SVSFGAG

-215 NNIKLEDVLPDFDRD
+215 NNIKFEDVLPDFDRD
-230 FYAEWDYQNNTAV
+230 LYTEWDYQNNTAV
-243 LYRRSRAQFSPKTL
+243 LYRRSRAQFPQKTL
-257 IAANGTSECFEY
+257 IAANGTSEYFEY

-294 DDGNWKLKAGAE
+294 DAGNWKLKAGAE

-398 EWRGYVETTKADYF
+398 EWRGYVETTKTDYF

-430 EELREHPSTDSL
+430 EELTEYSSTDSL
-442 ARYALVHVGKS
+442 VRYALMHVGKS

-467 LDGAIGDMKLGQVIE
+467 LDSAIGDMKLGQVIE

-509 KVGDIMKVVSDTT
+509 KVGDIMKVVSVTT
-522 AEKATDGAYI
+522 AEKATDGEYI

-542 YSGTFI
+542 YKGTFI
-548 TAKYRD
+548 TAKEGD
-554 KTVDEDKTVFLVKY
+554 KTVYLVKY
-568 KDGLTGF
+568 KDGLAGF

-586 NRVVVELAKK
+586 NGVVVALADK
-596 TIGELQTVGI
+596 TIGELQTAGI
-606 DDLINTA
+606 DDLVNAA

-618 MDIDGDVFVS
+618 MDVDGDVFV
-628 GDDFLSIPKEF
+628 
-639 VLDVD
+639 LDSTAD
-644 AKNENGFFRLAAKG
+644 AKFILDEDAHGVNGFFRLAAAG
-658 EKAEYK
+658 ETAEYK

-680 IGVNNIAARMDAV
+680 IGVNNIAARMDDV
-693 VNSTLLKEVVKVKE
+693 VNSTLLKEVVEVKE
-707 RYKLRV
+707 RYKLKV
-713 ATAADTGRKKYISLT
+713 ATAADIGNTSVRKYISLA
-728 DVYVD
+728 DVYAA
-733 PVYEATEYAGTF
+733 PAEYAGTF
-745 NVGYVDTDPDTDIKF
+745 NVGYVETDPDTDIKF

-767 EAGVTQYVIVDKASS
+767 AAGVTQYVIVEKASS

-834 DKIGQHVAY
+834 EKIGQHVAY

-858 NNGDYVYL
+858 NNGEYV
-866 DKEQDGTPVND
+866 KVDGKYV
-877 HIKFGT
+877 KFGALYQYDT
-883 LYNEHGVAEANGA
+883 ESAMWKQSIEGTHFLYNGE
-896 YFKYNGNLYKLSDYK
+896 YKKLSDYK

-916 GETATVYYA
+916 GETADEYYA
-925 CIYNGESDK
+925 CIYEGESDK

-947 ADSGTMDKI
+947 SDSGTMDKI

-990 SDKIKVATLRDLNK
+990 SDKIKVATLRELNT
-1004 WGNLGLKETDDELK
+1004 WGNLGLTEEELNKTVIGKEIT
-1018 KKVYYNGATIEVGDM
+1018 VGEM
-1033 KAVEFLIFAI
+1033 KAAEFLKLAIQFATN
-1043 KALPTL
+1043 P

>member
-111 MLDAM
+111 TLGAL

-122 KDNNLKVVLNC
+122 KDDNLKVVLNC

-139 LKKADIDTTSGLA
+139 LKKTGIDTTTGLA

-164 VIDGFNALLKSLEIN
+164 VIDGFNALLKSLELN

-215 NNIKLEDVLPDFDRD
+215 NNIKFEDVLPDFDRD
-230 FYAEWDYQNNTAV
+230 LYTEWDYQNNTAV
-243 LYRRSRAQFSPKTL
+243 LYRRSRAQFPQKTL
-257 IAANGTSECFEY
+257 IAANGTSEYFEY

-294 DDGNWKLKAGAE
+294 DAGNWKLKAGAE

-383 QDATGT
+383 QDATGS

-430 EELREHPSTDSL
+430 EELQEHPSTDSL
-442 ARYALVHVGKS
+442 ARYALMHVGKS

-509 KVGDIMKVVSDTT
+509 KVGDIMKVVSVTT

-542 YSGTFI
+542 YKGTFI
-548 TAKYRD
+548 TAKDGD
-554 KTVDEDKTVFLVKY
+554 KTVYLVKY
-568 KDGLTGF
+568 KDGLAGF

-586 NRVVVELAKK
+586 NGVVVALADK
-596 TIGELQTVGI
+596 TIGELQTAGI
-606 DDLINTA
+606 DDLVNTA

-618 MDIDGDVFVS
+618 MDVDGDVFV
-628 GDDFLSIPKEF
+628 
-639 VLDVD
+639 LDSTAD
-644 AKNENGFFRLAAKG
+644 AKFILDKDAHGENGFFRLAAAG
-658 EKAEYK
+658 ETAEYK

-674 VKKLST
+674 IKKLST
-680 IGVNNIAARMDAV
+680 IGVNNIAARMDDV
-693 VNSTLLKEVVKVKE
+693 VNSTLLKEVVEVKE
-707 RYKLRV
+707 RYKLKV
-713 ATAADTGRKKYISLT
+713 ATAADIGNTSVRKYISLA
-728 DVYVD
+728 DVYAA
-733 PVYEATEYAGTF
+733 PEYAGTF
-745 NVGYVDTDPDTDIKF
+745 NVGYVETDPDTDIKF

-767 EAGVTQYVIVDKASS
+767 AAGVTQYVIVDKASS

-802 VVNGATLSDVLE
+802 VVNRATLSDVLE
-814 IDGKVYVKATGFDA
+814 IDGKVYVKAADFDA
-828 AVATSY
+828 AVATSH

-843 YKDGNLFLEAGYVRN
+843 YKDGNLFLEAGYIRN
-858 NNGDYVYL
+858 NNGDYVLLSSGYYKPTARF
-866 DKEQDGTPVND
+866 DKTGGSYTSSPDGEWFQ
-877 HIKFGT
+877 IGT
-883 LYNEHGVAEANGA
+883 EWHNMN
-896 YFKYNGNLYKLSDYK
+896 DYK
-911 RYKFD
+911 RFKFD
-916 GETATVYYA
+916 GETASEYYA
-925 CIYNGESDK
+925 CIYDGESDK

-965 MELNDKNSVLYGL
+965 MELNDKNSILYGL

-990 SDKIKVATLRDLNK
+990 SDKIKVATLRELNA
-1004 WGNLGLKETDDELK
+1004 WGNLGMSE
-1018 KKVYYNGATIEVGDM
+1018 ATLD
-1033 KAVEFLIFAI
+1033 AI
-1043 KALPTL
+1043 KTANGGKDLTASEFFKGLKVGVDATGKPIIYFSLS

>member
-111 MLDAM
+111 TLGAL

-122 KDNNLKVVLNC
+122 KDDNLKVVLNC

-139 LKKADIDTTSGLA
+139 LKKTGIDTTTGLA

-204 NVKIGDLNSAI
+204 NMKIGDLNSAI
-215 NNIKLEDVLPDFDRD
+215 NNIKFEDVLPDFDRD
-230 FYAEWDYQNNTAV
+230 FYAEWDKTGAV
-243 LYRRSRAQFSPKTL
+243 LYKKESGGEIKLKQL
-257 IAANGTSECFEY
+257 IEADGTSEFFKFVNTEAK
-269 VSNDKKVSGETYY
+269 DPAKTYY
-282 LLDADAGTIKVS
+282 KLNREEGTIKVS
-294 DDGNWKLKAGAE
+294 DDGNWELIKE
-306 LPYFKNRYDKS
+306 LPDFNNRYDIS
-317 GNQNRFGIAYVV
+317 GKRNRFGLAYVV
-329 PEDSHGMTVTERYDA
+329 LVDDNQIKITKRYADRDCTVENEDGMYYFKYTKDAAGTNYRY
-344 DYSTKNESGLFYYE
+344 
-358 YDFVTATEAGVEYF
+358 
-372 YRVGAAVRTKI
+372 GAAIRTKI
-383 QDATGT
+383 EGT
-389 EPAKYAEII
+389 DPAQYKEVI
-398 EWRGYVETTKADYF
+398 EWRGYVEATDGFVNTTP
-412 EAEPWKTYG
+412 ETYG
-421 YSRDGKVTD
+421 YSSLAQYEK
-430 EELREHPSTDSL
+430 EELVKQENPDL
-442 ARYALVHVGKS
+442 IICALVHVGKS

-509 KVGDIMKVVSDTT
+509 KVGDIMKVVSVTT

-542 YSGTFI
+542 YKGTFI
-548 TAKYRD
+548 TAKDGD
-554 KTVDEDKTVFLVKY
+554 KTVYLVKY
-568 KDGLTGF
+568 KDGLAGF

-586 NRVVVELAKK
+586 NGVVVALADK
-596 TIGELQTVGI
+596 TIGELQTAGI
-606 DDLINTA
+606 DDLVNAA

-618 MDIDGDVFVS
+618 MDVDGDVFV
-628 GDDFLSIPKEF
+628 
-639 VLDVD
+639 LDSTAD
-644 AKNENGFFRLAAKG
+644 AKFILDEDANNENGFFRLAAAG
-658 EKAEYK
+658 ETAEYK

-674 VKKLST
+674 IKKLST
-680 IGVNNIAARMDAV
+680 IGVNNIAARMDDV
-693 VNSTLLKEVVKVKE
+693 VNSTLLKEVVEVKE
-707 RYKLRV
+707 RYKLKV
-713 ATAADTGRKKYISLT
+713 ATAADIGNTSVRKYISLA
-728 DVYVD
+728 DVYAAPD
-733 PVYEATEYAGTF
+733 YAGTF
-745 NVGYVDTDPDTDIKF
+745 NVGYVETAPDTDIKF

-767 EAGVTQYVIVDKASS
+767 EASVTQYVIVDKASS

-814 IDGKVYVKATGFDA
+814 NDGKVYVKAADFDA

-834 DKIGQHVAY
+834 DKIEQHVAY

-858 NNGDYVYL
+858 NNGEYV
-866 DKEQDGTPVND
+866 KVDGKYV
-877 HIKFGT
+877 KFGA
-883 LYNEHGVAEANGA
+883 LYQYDTESASWKQSIEGTHFLHNGE
-896 YFKYNGNLYKLSDYK
+896 YKKLSDYK
-911 RYKFD
+911 RYNFD
-916 GETATVYYA
+916 GETAAEYYA
-925 CIYNGESDK
+925 CIYDGESDK

-965 MELNDKNSVLYGL
+965 MDLNDKNSILYGL

-990 SDKIKVATLRDLNK
+990 SDKIKVATLRELNT
-1004 WGNLGLKETDDELK
+1004 WGNLGLTEEELNK
-1018 KKVYYNGATIEVGDM
+1018 TVKGTGIKVGEM
-1033 KAVEFLIFAI
+1033 KAADFIRIAI
-1043 KALPTL
+1043 RLATE

>member
-39 VNDVENYTKQE
+39 VNDVEKYTKQE

-111 MLDAM
+111 TLGAL

-122 KDNNLKVVLNC
+122 KGDNLKVVLNC

-139 LKKADIDTTSGLA
+139 LKKTGIDTTSGLA

-215 NNIKLEDVLPDFDRD
+215 NNIKFEDVLPDFDRD

-243 LYRRSRAQFSPKTL
+243 LYRRSRAQFAQKML
-257 IAANGTSECFEY
+257 IAANGTSEYFEY

-358 YDFVTATEAGVEYF
+358 YNFVTATEAGVEYF

-430 EELREHPSTDSL
+430 EELREYPSTDSL

-509 KVGDIMKVVSDTT
+509 KVGDIMKVVSVTT

-542 YSGTFI
+542 YKGTFI
-548 TAKYRD
+548 TAKDGD
-554 KTVDEDKTVFLVKY
+554 KTVYLVKY

-586 NRVVVELAKK
+586 NGVVVALSEK
-596 TIGELQTVGI
+596 TIGELQTAGI
-606 DDLINTA
+606 DDLVNAA

-618 MDIDGDVFVS
+618 MDVDGDVFVS
-628 GDDFLSIPKEF
+628 DSTADAKFI
-639 VLDVD
+639 LDVD
-644 AKNENGFFRLAAKG
+644 AHGENGFFRLAAAG
-658 EKAEYK
+658 ETAEYK

-680 IGVNNIAARMDAV
+680 IGVNNIAARMDDV
-693 VNSTLLKEVVKVKE
+693 VNSTLLKEVVDVQE
-707 RYKLRV
+707 RYELRK
-713 ATAADTGRKKYISLT
+713 ATSAEIADNTVKKYFDLT
-728 DVYVD
+728 DIYGNETTVF
-733 PVYEATEYAGTF
+733 EGTF
-745 NVGYVDTDPDTDIKF
+745 NVGYDKEDADKKDIRFVSVGDTALP
-760 VRARGTI
+760 AGT
-767 EAGVTQYVIVDKASS
+767 TQYVIVKKASS

-814 IDGKVYVKATGFDA
+814 IDGKVYVKAADFDA
-828 AVATSY
+828 AVALSY
-834 DKIGQHVAY
+834 EKIGQHVAY

-883 LYNEHGVAEANGA
+883 RYNEHGVEEADGA

-916 GETATVYYA
+916 GETATEYYA
-925 CIYNGESDK
+925 CIYDGESDK

-947 ADSGTMDKI
+947 ADGGTMDKI

-965 MELNDKNSVLYGL
+965 MELNDKNSILYGL

-990 SDKIKVATLRDLNK
+990 TDKIKVATLRELNA
-1004 WGNLGLKETDDELK
+1004 WGNLGLTEEELNK
-1018 KKVYYNGATIEVGDM
+1018 TVKGTTIKVGDM
-1033 KAVEFLIFAI
+1033 KAAEFLKLAIQFATN
-1043 KALPTL
+1043 P

>member
-111 MLDAM
+111 TLGAL

-122 KDNNLKVVLNC
+122 KDDNLKVVLNC

-139 LKKADIDTTSGLA
+139 LKKTGIDTTTGLA

-164 VIDGFNALLKSLEIN
+164 VIDGFNALLKSLELN

-215 NNIKLEDVLPDFDRD
+215 NNIKFEDVLPDFDRD
-230 FYAEWDYQNNTAV
+230 LYTEWDYQNNTAV
-243 LYRRSRAQFSPKTL
+243 LYRRSRAQFAQKTL
-257 IAANGTSECFEY
+257 IAANGTSEYFEY

-294 DDGNWKLKAGAE
+294 DDGNWKLKAGAK

-358 YDFVTATEAGVEYF
+358 YDFVTATEAGIEYF

-430 EELREHPSTDSL
+430 EELTEYSSTDSL
-442 ARYALVHVGKS
+442 VRYALMHVGKS

-482 ITDDSADI
+482 ITDASADI

-509 KVGDIMKVVSDTT
+509 KVGDIMKVVSVTT
-522 AEKATDGAYI
+522 AEKATDGEYI

-542 YSGTFI
+542 YKGTFI
-548 TAKYRD
+548 TAKEGD
-554 KTVDEDKTVFLVKY
+554 KTVYLVKY
-568 KDGLTGF
+568 KDGLAGF

-586 NRVVVELAKK
+586 NGVVVALADK
-596 TIGELQTVGI
+596 TIGELQTAGI
-606 DDLINTA
+606 DDLVNTA

-618 MDIDGDVFVS
+618 MDVDGDVFV
-628 GDDFLSIPKEF
+628 
-639 VLDVD
+639 LDSTAD
-644 AKNENGFFRLAAKG
+644 AKFILDEDANNENGFFRLAAAG
-658 EKAEYK
+658 ESAEYK

-674 VKKLST
+674 IKKLST
-680 IGVNNIAARMDAV
+680 IGVNNIAARMDDV

-707 RYKLRV
+707 RYKLKV
-713 ATAADTGRKKYISLT
+713 ATAADIGNTSVRKYISLA
-728 DVYVD
+728 DVYAA
-733 PVYEATEYAGTF
+733 PEYAGTF
-745 NVGYVDTDPDTDIKF
+745 NVGYVETDPDTDIKF

-767 EAGVTQYVIVDKASS
+767 EASVTQYVIVDKASS

-814 IDGKVYVKATGFDA
+814 IDGKVYVKAADFDA
-828 AVATSY
+828 AVALSH

-858 NNGDYVYL
+858 NNGDYVLLSSGYYKPTARF
-866 DKEQDGTPVND
+866 DKTGGSYTSSPDGEWFQ
-877 HIKFGT
+877 IGT
-883 LYNEHGVAEANGA
+883 EWHNMN
-896 YFKYNGNLYKLSDYK
+896 DYK
-911 RYKFD
+911 RFKFD
-916 GETATVYYA
+916 GETAAEYYA
-925 CIYNGESDK
+925 CIYDGESDK

-965 MELNDKNSVLYGL
+965 MELNDTNSILYGL

-990 SDKIKVATLRDLNK
+990 SDKIKVATLRELNT
-1004 WGNLGLKETDDELK
+1004 WGNLGMSE
-1018 KKVYYNGATIEVGDM
+1018 ATLD
-1033 KAVEFLIFAI
+1033 AI
-1043 KALPTL
+1043 KVANGGEDLTASEFFKGLNARFVDGKLEIYFKFE

>member
-10 TFILGLVVGVLLVG
+10 TFILGIVVGVLLVG

-106 DKSRE
+106 DNSRE
-111 MLDAM
+111 TLGAL

-122 KDNNLKVVLNC
+122 KDDNLKVVLNC

-139 LKKADIDTTSGLA
+139 LKKTGIDTTTGLA

-164 VIDGFNALLKSLEIN
+164 VIDGFNALLKSLELN

-215 NNIKLEDVLPDFDRD
+215 NNITFEDVLPDFDRD
-230 FYAEWDYQNNTAV
+230 LYTEWDYQNNTAV
-243 LYRRSRAQFSPKTL
+243 LYRRSRAQFPQKTL
-257 IAANGTSECFEY
+257 IAANGTSEYFEY

-294 DDGNWKLKAGAE
+294 DAGNWKLKAGAE

-430 EELREHPSTDSL
+430 EELQEHPSTDSL
-442 ARYALVHVGKS
+442 ARYALMHVGKS

-509 KVGDIMKVVSDTT
+509 KVGDIMKVVSVTT
-522 AEKATDGAYI
+522 AEKATDGEYI

-542 YSGTFI
+542 YKGTFI
-548 TAKYRD
+548 TAKDGD
-554 KTVDEDKTVFLVKY
+554 KTVYLVKY
-568 KDGLTGF
+568 KDGLAGF

-586 NRVVVELAKK
+586 NGVVVALSEK
-596 TIGELQTVGI
+596 TIGELQTAGI
-606 DDLINTA
+606 DDLVNAA

-618 MDIDGDVFVS
+618 MDVDGDVFV
-628 GDDFLSIPKEF
+628 
-639 VLDVD
+639 LDSTAD
-644 AKNENGFFRLAAKG
+644 AKFILDKDAHGENGFFRLAAAG
-658 EKAEYK
+658 ETAEYK

-680 IGVNNIAARMDAV
+680 IGVNNIAARMDDV
-693 VNSTLLKEVVKVKE
+693 VNSTLLKEVVEVKE
-707 RYKLRV
+707 RYKLKV
-713 ATAADTGRKKYISLT
+713 ATAADIGNTSVRKYISLA
-728 DVYVD
+728 DVYAAPD
-733 PVYEATEYAGTF
+733 YAGTF
-745 NVGYVDTDPDTDIKF
+745 NVGYVETDPDTDIKF

-767 EAGVTQYVIVDKASS
+767 AAGVTQYVIVDKASS

-802 VVNGATLSDVLE
+802 VVNRASLSDVLE
-814 IDGKVYVKATGFDA
+814 IDGKVYVKAADFDA
-828 AVATSY
+828 AVALSH

-858 NNGDYVYL
+858 NNGDYVLLSSGYYKPTARF
-866 DKEQDGTPVND
+866 DKTGGSYTSSPDGEWFQ
-877 HIKFGT
+877 IGT
-883 LYNEHGVAEANGA
+883 EWHNMN
-896 YFKYNGNLYKLSDYK
+896 DYK
-911 RYKFD
+911 RFKFD
-916 GETATVYYA
+916 GETAAEYYA
-925 CIYNGESDK
+925 CIYDGESDK

-965 MELNDKNSVLYGL
+965 MELNDTNSILYGL

-990 SDKIKVATLRDLNK
+990 SDKIKVATLRELNA
-1004 WGNLGLKETDDELK
+1004 WGNLGMSE
-1018 KKVYYNGATIEVGDM
+1018 ATLD
-1033 KAVEFLIFAI
+1033 AI
-1043 KALPTL
+1043 KVANGGEDLTASEFFKGLNARFVDGKLEIYFKFE

>member
-39 VNDVENYTKQE
+39 INDVENYTKQE

-59 IRNKSILD
+59 IRSKSILD

-111 MLDAM
+111 TLGAL

-122 KDNNLKVVLNC
+122 KDDNLKVVLNC

-139 LKKADIDTTSGLA
+139 LKKTGIDTTTGLA

-164 VIDGFNALLKSLEIN
+164 VIDGFNALLKSLELN

-215 NNIKLEDVLPDFDRD
+215 NNIKFEDVLPDFDRD
-230 FYAEWDYQNNTAV
+230 FYAEWDNTGAV
-243 LYRRSRAQFSPKTL
+243 LYKKESGGEIKLKQL
-257 IAANGTSECFEY
+257 IEADGTSEFFKFVNTEAK
-269 VSNDKKVSGETYY
+269 DPAKTYY
-282 LLDADAGTIKVS
+282 KLNREEGTIKVS
-294 DDGNWKLKAGAE
+294 DDGNWELIKE
-306 LPYFKNRYDKS
+306 LPDFNNRYDIS
-317 GNQNRFGIAYVV
+317 GKRNRFGLAYVV
-329 PEDSHGMTVTERYDA
+329 LVDDNQIKITKRYADRDCTIENEDGMYYFKYTKDAAGTNYRY
-344 DYSTKNESGLFYYE
+344 
-358 YDFVTATEAGVEYF
+358 
-372 YRVGAAVRTKI
+372 GAAIRTKI
-383 QDATGT
+383 EGT
-389 EPAKYAEII
+389 DPAQYKEVI
-398 EWRGYVETTKADYF
+398 EWRGYVEATDGFVNTTP
-412 EAEPWKTYG
+412 ETYG
-421 YSRDGKVTD
+421 YSSPAQYEK
-430 EELREHPSTDSL
+430 EELVKQETPDL
-442 ARYALVHVGKS
+442 IICALVHVGKS

-509 KVGDIMKVVSDTT
+509 KVGDIMKVVSVTT

-542 YSGTFI
+542 YKGTFI
-548 TAKYRD
+548 TAKDGD
-554 KTVDEDKTVFLVKY
+554 KDVYLVKY
-568 KDGLTGF
+568 KDGLVGF
-575 GDRYNITEKAS
+575 GDRYNIREKAS
-586 NRVVVELAKK
+586 NGVVVALADK
-596 TIGELQTVGI
+596 TIGELQTAGI

-613 RLSDV
+613 LLSGV

-628 GDDFLSIPKEF
+628 DSTA
-639 VLDVD
+639 D
-644 AKNENGFFRLAAKG
+644 AKFILDEDAHGENGFFRLAAAG
-658 EKAEYK
+658 ETAEYK

-680 IGVNNIAARMDAV
+680 IGVNNIAARMDDV
-693 VNSTLLKEVVKVKE
+693 VNSTLLKEVVEVKE
-707 RYKLRV
+707 RYKLKV
-713 ATAADTGRKKYISLT
+713 ATATEIGDTSVRKYISLADVSAAT
-728 DVYVD
+728 D
-733 PVYEATEYAGTF
+733 YAGTF
-745 NVGYVDTDPDTDIKF
+745 NVGYVETDPDTDIKF
-760 VRARGTI
+760 VRATGTI
-767 EAGVTQYVIVDKASS
+767 SEGVTQYVIVDKASS

-802 VVNGATLSDVLE
+802 VVNNAKLSDVLE
-814 IDGKVYVKATGFDA
+814 IDGKVYVKATDFDE

-834 DKIGQHVAY
+834 AKIGQHVAY

-858 NNGDYVYL
+858 NNGDYVRL
-866 DKEQDGTPVND
+866 SSG
-877 HIKFGT
+877 
-883 LYNEHGVAEANGA
+883 
-896 YFKYNGNLYKLSDYK
+896 YFKPTSRFNKIGESYTSSPDGEWFQIGTEWHNMNDYK

-916 GETATVYYA
+916 GENEEYYA
-925 CIYNGESDK
+925 CIYDGESDK

-965 MELNDKNSVLYGL
+965 MELNDTNSVLYGL

-990 SDKIKVATLRDLNK
+990 SDKIKDATLRELNT
-1004 WGNLGLKETDDELK
+1004 WGNLGMSE
-1018 KKVYYNGATIEVGDM
+1018 ATLD
-1033 KAVEFLIFAI
+1033 AI
-1043 KALPTL
+1043 KVANGGEDLTASEFFKGLNVRFVDGKLEIYFKFE

>member
-111 MLDAM
+111 TLGAM

-139 LKKADIDTTSGLA
+139 LKKTGIDTTSGLA

-215 NNIKLEDVLPDFDRD
+215 NNIKFEDVLPDFDRD
-230 FYAEWDYQNNTAV
+230 FYAEWNNTGAV
-243 LYRRSRAQFSPKTL
+243 LYKKESGGEIKLKQL
-257 IAANGTSECFEY
+257 IEADGTSEFFKFVNTEAK
-269 VSNDKKVSGETYY
+269 DPAKTYY
-282 LLDADAGTIKVS
+282 KLNREEGTIKVS
-294 DDGNWKLKAGAE
+294 DDGNWELIKE
-306 LPYFKNRYDKS
+306 LPDFNNRYDIS
-317 GNQNRFGIAYVV
+317 GKRNRFGLAYVELV
-329 PEDSHGMTVTERYDA
+329 DKNQIKITKRYADKDCTVENEDGMYYFKYTKDAAGTNYRY
-344 DYSTKNESGLFYYE
+344 
-358 YDFVTATEAGVEYF
+358 
-372 YRVGAAVRTKI
+372 GAAIRTKI
-383 QDATGT
+383 EGT
-389 EPAKYAEII
+389 DPAQYKEVI
-398 EWRGYVETTKADYF
+398 EWRGYVEATDGFVNTTP
-412 EAEPWKTYG
+412 ETYG
-421 YSRDGKVTD
+421 YSSLAQYEK
-430 EELREHPSTDSL
+430 EELVKQETPDL
-442 ARYALVHVGKS
+442 IICALVHVGKS

-509 KVGDIMKVVSDTT
+509 KVGDIMKVVSVTT

-542 YSGTFI
+542 YKGTFI
-548 TAKYRD
+548 AAKDGD
-554 KTVDEDKTVFLVKY
+554 KTVYLVKY
-568 KDGLTGF
+568 KDGLAGF

-586 NRVVVELAKK
+586 NGVVVALADK
-596 TIGELQTVGI
+596 TIGELQTAGI

-613 RLSDV
+613 RLSSV
-618 MDIDGDVFVS
+618 MDIDGDVFVEDKS
-628 GDDFLSIPKEF
+628 GKF
-639 VLDVD
+639 VFDTD
-644 AKNENGFFRLAAKG
+644 TAGKNGFFRLAAKG
-658 EKAEYK
+658 EEAEYK

-674 VKKLST
+674 IKKLST

-713 ATAADTGRKKYISLT
+713 ATAADIDNTSVRKYISLA
-728 DVYVD
+728 DVYSA
-733 PVYEATEYAGTF
+733 PVAPEYAGTF
-745 NVGYVDTDPDTDIKF
+745 NVGYVESDPDTDIKF
-760 VRARGTI
+760 VRARSTI
-767 EAGVTQYVIVDKASS
+767 AAGVTQYVIVDKASS

-814 IDGKVYVKATGFDA
+814 IDGKVYVKATDFDA

-834 DKIGQHVAY
+834 EKIGQHVAY

-883 LYNEHGVAEANGA
+883 LYNEHGVAETDGA
-896 YFKYNGNLYKLSDYK
+896 YFKYNGTLYKLSDYR

-916 GETATVYYA
+916 GETADEYYA
-925 CIYNGESDK
+925 CIYEGESDK

-965 MELNDKNSVLYGL
+965 MELNDTNSILYKL

-990 SDKIKVATLRDLNK
+990 SDKIKVATLGELNA
-1004 WGNLGLKETDDELK
+1004 WGNLGLTEAELNK
-1018 KKVYYNGATIEVGDM
+1018 TIAGVPIGNM
-1033 KAVEFLIFAI
+1033 KAVEFIRYVI
-1043 KALPTL
+1043 STLP

>member
-111 MLDAM
+111 TLGAL

-122 KDNNLKVVLNC
+122 KDDNLKVVLNC

-139 LKKADIDTTSGLA
+139 LKKTGIDTTTGLA

-164 VIDGFNALLKSLEIN
+164 VIDGFNALLKSLELN

-215 NNIKLEDVLPDFDRD
+215 NNITFEDVLPDFDRD
-230 FYAEWDYQNNTAV
+230 LYTEWDYQNNTAV
-243 LYRRSRAQFSPKTL
+243 LYRRSRAQFPQKTL
-257 IAANGTSECFEY
+257 IAANGTSEYFEY

-294 DDGNWKLKAGAE
+294 DAGNWKLKAGAE

-358 YDFVTATEAGVEYF
+358 YDFVTATEAGIEYF

-398 EWRGYVETTKADYF
+398 EWRGYVETTKTDYF

-430 EELREHPSTDSL
+430 EELQEHPSTDSL
-442 ARYALVHVGKS
+442 ARYALMHVGKS

-509 KVGDIMKVVSDTT
+509 KVGDIMKVVSVTT
-522 AEKATDGAYI
+522 AEKATDGEYI

-542 YSGTFI
+542 YKGTFI
-548 TAKYRD
+548 TAKDGD
-554 KTVDEDKTVFLVKY
+554 KTVYLVKY
-568 KDGLTGF
+568 KDGLAGF

-586 NRVVVELAKK
+586 NGVVVALADK
-596 TIGELQTVGI
+596 TIGELQTAGI

-618 MDIDGDVFVS
+618 MDVDGDVFV
-628 GDDFLSIPKEF
+628 
-639 VLDVD
+639 LDSTAD
-644 AKNENGFFRLAAKG
+644 AKFILDEDANNENGFFRLAAAG
-658 EKAEYK
+658 ETAEYK

-680 IGVNNIAARMDAV
+680 IGVNNIAARMDDV
-693 VNSTLLKEVVKVKE
+693 VNSTLLKEVVEVKE
-707 RYKLRV
+707 RYKLKV
-713 ATAADTGRKKYISLT
+713 ATAADIGNTSVRKYISLA
-728 DVYVD
+728 DVYAAPD
-733 PVYEATEYAGTF
+733 YAGTF
-745 NVGYVDTDPDTDIKF
+745 NVGYVETDPDTDIKF

-767 EAGVTQYVIVDKASS
+767 AAGVTQYVIVDKASS

-828 AVATSY
+828 AVALSHE
-834 DKIGQHVAY
+834 KIGQRVAY

-858 NNGDYVYL
+858 NNGDYVLLSSGYYKPTARF
-866 DKEQDGTPVND
+866 DKTGESYTSSPDGEWFQ
-877 HIKFGT
+877 IGT
-883 LYNEHGVAEANGA
+883 EWHNMN
-896 YFKYNGNLYKLSDYK
+896 DYK
-911 RYKFD
+911 RFKFD

-925 CIYNGESDK
+925 CIYDGESDK

-965 MELNDKNSVLYGL
+965 MELNDTNSILYGL

-1018 KKVYYNGATIEVGDM
+1018 KKVYYNGATIEVGNM
-1033 KAVEFLIFAI
+1033 KAVEFLILAI
-1043 KALPTL
+1043 KALPPTL

>member
-111 MLDAM
+111 TLGAL

-122 KDNNLKVVLNC
+122 KGDNLKVVLNC

-139 LKKADIDTTSGLA
+139 LKKTGIDTTTGLA

-164 VIDGFNALLKSLEIN
+164 VIDGFNALLKSLELN

-215 NNIKLEDVLPDFDRD
+215 NDIKFEDVLPDFDRD
-230 FYAEWDYQNNTAV
+230 LYTDWDYQNDTAV

-257 IAANGTSECFEY
+257 IAANGTSEYFEY

-282 LLDADAGTIKVS
+282 LLDADAGTIKVNN
-294 DDGNWKLKAGAE
+294 DGNWKLKAGAE

-317 GNQNRFGIAYVV
+317 GNQNRFGVAYVV
-329 PEDSHGMTVTERYDA
+329 PVDKNGMTVTERFSDNA
-344 DYSTKNESGLFYYE
+344 CTVSDESGLFYYE

-430 EELREHPSTDSL
+430 EELTEYSSTDSL
-442 ARYALVHVGKS
+442 ARYALMHVGKS

-509 KVGDIMKVVSDTT
+509 KVGDIMKVVSVTT

-542 YSGTFI
+542 YKGTFI
-548 TAKYRD
+548 TAKDGD
-554 KTVDEDKTVFLVKY
+554 KTVYLVKY

-586 NRVVVELAKK
+586 NGVVVALADK
-596 TIGELQTVGI
+596 TIGELQTAGI
-606 DDLINTA
+606 DDLVNAA

-618 MDIDGDVFVS
+618 MDVDGDVFV
-628 GDDFLSIPKEF
+628 
-639 VLDVD
+639 LDSTAD
-644 AKNENGFFRLAAKG
+644 AKFILDEDANNENGFFRLAAAG
-658 EKAEYK
+658 ETAEYK

-680 IGVNNIAARMDAV
+680 IGVNNIAARMDNV
-693 VNSTLLKEVVKVKE
+693 VNSTLLKEVVEVKE
-707 RYKLRV
+707 RYKLKV
-713 ATAADTGRKKYISLT
+713 ATAADIGNTSVRKYISLA
-728 DVYVD
+728 DVYAA
-733 PVYEATEYAGTF
+733 PEYAGTF
-745 NVGYVDTDPDTDIKF
+745 NVGYVETDPDTDIKF

-767 EAGVTQYVIVDKASS
+767 AAGVTQYVIVDKASS

-814 IDGKVYVKATGFDA
+814 IDGKVYVKATDFDA
-828 AVATSY
+828 AVALSH

-883 LYNEHGVAEANGA
+883 LYNEHGVEETDGA

-916 GETATVYYA
+916 GETASEYYA
-925 CIYNGESDK
+925 CIYDGESDK

-965 MELNDKNSVLYGL
+965 MELNDTNSILYGL

-990 SDKIKVATLRDLNK
+990 SDKIKVATLGELNA
-1004 WGNLGLKETDDELK
+1004 WGNLGLTEEELNKTVKGTTK
-1018 KKVYYNGATIEVGDM
+1018 KVGDM
-1033 KAVEFLIFAI
+1033 KAAEFLKLAIQFATN
-1043 KALPTL
+1043 P

>member
-111 MLDAM
+111 ALGAL

-122 KDNNLKVVLNC
+122 KDDNLKVVLNC

-139 LKKADIDTTSGLA
+139 LKKTGIDTTTGLA

-190 GVSFGAG
+190 GVSYGAG

-215 NNIKLEDVLPDFDRD
+215 NNIKFEDVLPDFDRD
-230 FYAEWDYQNNTAV
+230 LYTEWDYQNNTAV
-243 LYRRSRAQFSPKTL
+243 LYRRSRAQFPQKTL
-257 IAANGTSECFEY
+257 IAANGTSEYFEY

-317 GNQNRFGIAYVV
+317 GNQNRFGVAYVV

-344 DYSTKNESGLFYYE
+344 DYSTKNESGMFYYE

-430 EELREHPSTDSL
+430 EELQEHPSTDSL
-442 ARYALVHVGKS
+442 ARYALMHVGKS

-509 KVGDIMKVVSDTT
+509 KVGDIMKVVSVTT
-522 AEKATDGAYI
+522 AEKATDGEYI

-542 YSGTFI
+542 YKGTFI
-548 TAKYRD
+548 TAKDGD
-554 KTVDEDKTVFLVKY
+554 KTVYLVKY
-568 KDGLTGF
+568 KDGLAGF

-586 NRVVVELAKK
+586 NGVVVALSEK
-596 TIGELQTVGI
+596 TIGELQTAGI
-606 DDLINTA
+606 DDLVNTA

-618 MDIDGDVFVS
+618 MDVDGDVFV
-628 GDDFLSIPKEF
+628 
-639 VLDVD
+639 LDSTAD
-644 AKNENGFFRLAAKG
+644 AKFILDEDANNENGFFRLAAAG
-658 EKAEYK
+658 ETAEYK

-680 IGVNNIAARMDAV
+680 IGVNNIAARMDDV
-693 VNSTLLKEVVKVKE
+693 VNSTLLKEVVEVKE
-707 RYKLRV
+707 RYKLKV
-713 ATAADTGRKKYISLT
+713 ATAADIGNTSVRKYISLA
-728 DVYVD
+728 DVYAA
-733 PVYEATEYAGTF
+733 PEYAGTF
-745 NVGYVDTDPDTDIKF
+745 NVGYVETDPDTDIKF
-760 VRARGTI
+760 VRATGTI
-767 EAGVTQYVIVDKASS
+767 AASVTQYVIVDKASS

-814 IDGKVYVKATGFDA
+814 IDGKVYVKATDFDA
-828 AVATSY
+828 AVALSH

-858 NNGDYVYL
+858 NNGNYVLLSSGYYKPTARF
-866 DKEQDGTPVND
+866 DKTGESYTSSPDGEWFQ
-877 HIKFGT
+877 IGT
-883 LYNEHGVAEANGA
+883 EWHNMN
-896 YFKYNGNLYKLSDYK
+896 DYK
-911 RYKFD
+911 RFKFD
-916 GETATVYYA
+916 GETASEYYA
-925 CIYNGESDK
+925 CIYDGESDK

-956 VKDMRIGDV
+956 VKDIRIGDV
-965 MELNDKNSVLYGL
+965 MELNDTNSILYGL

-1018 KKVYYNGATIEVGDM
+1018 KKVYYNGATIEVGNM
-1033 KAVEFLIFAI
+1033 KAVEFLILAI
-1043 KALPTL
+1043 KALPPTL

>member
-111 MLDAM
+111 TLGAL

-122 KDNNLKVVLNC
+122 KDDNLKVVLNC

-139 LKKADIDTTSGLA
+139 LKKTGIDTTTGLA

-164 VIDGFNALLKSLEIN
+164 VIDGFNALLKSLELN

-215 NNIKLEDVLPDFDRD
+215 NNIKFEDVLPDFDRD
-230 FYAEWDYQNNTAV
+230 LYTEWDYQNNTAV
-243 LYRRSRAQFSPKTL
+243 LYRRSRAQFPQKTL
-257 IAANGTSECFEY
+257 IAANGTSEYFEY

-294 DDGNWKLKAGAE
+294 DAGNWKLKAGAE

-398 EWRGYVETTKADYF
+398 EWRGYVETTKTDYF

-430 EELREHPSTDSL
+430 EELTEYSSTDSL
-442 ARYALVHVGKS
+442 VRYALMHVGKS

-509 KVGDIMKVVSDTT
+509 KVGDIMKVVSVTT
-522 AEKATDGAYI
+522 AEKATDGEYI

-542 YSGTFI
+542 YKGTFI
-548 TAKYRD
+548 TAKEGD
-554 KTVDEDKTVFLVKY
+554 KTVYLVKY
-568 KDGLTGF
+568 KDGLAGF

-586 NRVVVELAKK
+586 NGVVVALSEK
-596 TIGELQTVGI
+596 TIGELQTAGI
-606 DDLINTA
+606 DDLVNTA

-618 MDIDGDVFVS
+618 MNVDGDVFV
-628 GDDFLSIPKEF
+628 
-639 VLDVD
+639 LDSTAD
-644 AKNENGFFRLAAKG
+644 AKFILDLDAHGENGFFRLAAAG
-658 EKAEYK
+658 ETAEYK

-680 IGVNNIAARMDAV
+680 IGVNNIAARMDDV
-693 VNSTLLKEVVKVKE
+693 VNSTLLKEVVEVKE
-707 RYKLRV
+707 RYKLKV
-713 ATAADTGRKKYISLT
+713 ATAADKGNTSVRKYISLA
-728 DVYVD
+728 DVYAA
-733 PVYEATEYAGTF
+733 PEYAGTF
-745 NVGYVDTDPDTDIKF
+745 NVGYVETDPDTDIKF
-760 VRARGTI
+760 VRATGTI
-767 EAGVTQYVIVDKASS
+767 AAGVTQYVIVDKASS

-802 VVNGATLSDVLE
+802 VVNRATLSDVLE
-814 IDGKVYVKATGFDA
+814 IDGKVYVKATDFDA
-828 AVATSY
+828 AVALSH

-858 NNGDYVYL
+858 NNGDYVLLSSGYYKPTARF
-866 DKEQDGTPVND
+866 DKTGGSYTSSPDGEWFQ
-877 HIKFGT
+877 IGT
-883 LYNEHGVAEANGA
+883 EWHNMN
-896 YFKYNGNLYKLSDYK
+896 DYK
-911 RYKFD
+911 RFKFD
-916 GETATVYYA
+916 GETAAEYYA
-925 CIYNGESDK
+925 CIYDGESDK

-965 MELNDKNSVLYGL
+965 MELNDTNSILYGL

-990 SDKIKVATLRDLNK
+990 SDKIKVATLGELNA
-1004 WGNLGLKETDDELK
+1004 WGNLGLTEAELNK
-1018 KKVYYNGATIEVGDM
+1018 TIAGVPIGNM
-1033 KAVEFLIFAI
+1033 KAVEFIRYVI
-1043 KALPTL
+1043 STLP

>member
-111 MLDAM
+111 TLGAL

-122 KDNNLKVVLNC
+122 KGDNLKVVLNC

-139 LKKADIDTTSGLA
+139 LKKTGIDTTTGLA

-215 NNIKLEDVLPDFDRD
+215 NNIKFEDVLPDFDRD
-230 FYAEWDYQNNTAV
+230 LYTEWDYQNNTAV
-243 LYRRSRAQFSPKTL
+243 LYRRSRAQFSQKTL
-257 IAANGTSECFEY
+257 IAANGTSEYFEY
-269 VSNDKKVSGETYY
+269 VPNDKKVSGETYY

-294 DDGNWKLKAGAE
+294 NDGNWKLKAGAE

-430 EELREHPSTDSL
+430 EELQEHPSTDSL
-442 ARYALVHVGKS
+442 ARYALMHVGKS

-509 KVGDIMKVVSDTT
+509 KVGDIMKVVSVTT
-522 AEKATDGAYI
+522 AEKATDGEYI

-542 YSGTFI
+542 YKGTFI
-548 TAKYRD
+548 TAKDGD
-554 KTVDEDKTVFLVKY
+554 KTVYLVKY
-568 KDGLTGF
+568 KDGLAGF

-586 NRVVVELAKK
+586 NGVVVALSEK
-596 TIGELQTVGI
+596 TIGELQTAGI
-606 DDLINTA
+606 DDLVNAA

-618 MDIDGDVFVS
+618 MDVDGDVFV
-628 GDDFLSIPKEF
+628 
-639 VLDVD
+639 LDSTAD
-644 AKNENGFFRLAAKG
+644 AKFILDEDANNENGFFRLAAAG
-658 EKAEYK
+658 ETAEYK

-680 IGVNNIAARMDAV
+680 IGVNNIAARMDDV
-693 VNSTLLKEVVKVKE
+693 VNSTLLKEVVEVKE
-707 RYKLRV
+707 RYKLKV
-713 ATAADTGRKKYISLT
+713 ATAADIGNTSVRKYISLA
-728 DVYVD
+728 DVYAAPD
-733 PVYEATEYAGTF
+733 YAGTF
-745 NVGYVDTDPDTDIKF
+745 NVGYVETDPDTDIKF

-767 EAGVTQYVIVDKASS
+767 AASVTQYVIVDKASS

-802 VVNGATLSDVLE
+802 VVNRASLSDVLE
-814 IDGKVYVKATGFDA
+814 IDGKVYVKAADFDA
-828 AVATSY
+828 AVALSH

-858 NNGDYVYL
+858 NNGDYVLLSSGYYKPTARF
-866 DKEQDGTPVND
+866 DKTGGSYTSSPDGEWFQ
-877 HIKFGT
+877 IGT
-883 LYNEHGVAEANGA
+883 EWHNMN
-896 YFKYNGNLYKLSDYK
+896 DYK

-916 GETATVYYA
+916 GETAAEYYA
-925 CIYNGESDK
+925 CIYDGESDK

-965 MELNDKNSVLYGL
+965 MELNDTNSILYGL

-990 SDKIKVATLRDLNK
+990 SDKIKVATLRELNA
-1004 WGNLGLKETDDELK
+1004 WGNLGLTEEELNKTVIGKEIT
-1018 KKVYYNGATIEVGDM
+1018 VGEM
-1033 KAVEFLIFAI
+1033 KAAEFLKLAIQFATN
-1043 KALPTL
+1043 P

>member
-111 MLDAM
+111 TLGAM

-122 KDNNLKVVLNC
+122 KGDNLKVVLNC

-139 LKKADIDTTSGLA
+139 LKKTGIDTTTGLA

-215 NNIKLEDVLPDFDRD
+215 NNIKFEDVLPDFDRD
-230 FYAEWDYQNNTAV
+230 FYAEWDNTGAV
-243 LYRRSRAQFSPKTL
+243 LYKKESGGEIKLKQL
-257 IAANGTSECFEY
+257 IEADGTSEFFKFVNTEAK
-269 VSNDKKVSGETYY
+269 DPAKTYY
-282 LLDADAGTIKVS
+282 KLNREEGTIKVS
-294 DDGNWKLKAGAE
+294 DDGNWELIKE
-306 LPYFKNRYDKS
+306 LPDFNNRYDIS
-317 GNQNRFGIAYVV
+317 GKRNRFGLAYVV
-329 PEDSHGMTVTERYDA
+329 LVDNNQIKITKRYADRDCTVENEDGMYYFKYTKDAAGTNYRY
-344 DYSTKNESGLFYYE
+344 
-358 YDFVTATEAGVEYF
+358 
-372 YRVGAAVRTKI
+372 GAAIRTKI

-398 EWRGYVETTKADYF
+398 EWRGYVEATDGFVNTTP
-412 EAEPWKTYG
+412 ETYG
-421 YSRDGKVTD
+421 YSSPAQYEK
-430 EELREHPSTDSL
+430 EELVKQETPDL
-442 ARYALVHVGKS
+442 IICALVHVGKS

-509 KVGDIMKVVSDTT
+509 KVGDIMKVVSVTT

-542 YSGTFI
+542 YKGTFI
-548 TAKYRD
+548 TAKDGD
-554 KTVDEDKTVFLVKY
+554 KDVYLVKY
-568 KDGLTGF
+568 KDGLAGF

-586 NRVVVELAKK
+586 NGVVVALADK
-596 TIGELQTVGI
+596 TIGELQTAGI
-606 DDLINTA
+606 DDLINDA
-613 RLSDV
+613 LLYDV
-618 MDIDGDVFVS
+618 MDIDGDVFVLDS
-628 GDDFLSIPKEF
+628 TADAKFILD
-639 VLDVD
+639 LDVHG
-644 AKNENGFFRLAAKG
+644 ENGFFRLAAAG
-658 EKAEYK
+658 ETAEYK

-680 IGVNNIAARMDAV
+680 IGVNNIAARMDNV
-693 VNSTLLKEVVKVKE
+693 VNSTLLKEVVEVKE

-713 ATAADTGRKKYISLT
+713 ATATDIGNTSVRKYISLT
-728 DVYVD
+728 DVY
-733 PVYEATEYAGTF
+733 AASEYAGTF
-745 NVGYVDTDPDTDIKF
+745 NVGYVETDPDTDIKF
-760 VRARGTI
+760 VRATGTI
-767 EAGVTQYVIVDKASS
+767 AAGVTQYVIVDKASS

-814 IDGKVYVKATGFDA
+814 IDGKVYVKATDFDA
-828 AVATSY
+828 AVATSH

-858 NNGDYVYL
+858 NNGDYVL
-866 DKEQDGTPVND
+866 LSTG
-877 HIKFGT
+877 
-883 LYNEHGVAEANGA
+883 
-896 YFKYNGNLYKLSDYK
+896 YFKPTSRFHKTGGSYTSSPDGEWFQIGTEWHNMNDYK

-916 GETATVYYA
+916 GETAAEYYA
-925 CIYNGESDK
+925 CIYEGESDK

-965 MELNDKNSVLYGL
+965 MELNDKNSILYGL

-990 SDKIKVATLRDLNK
+990 SDKIKVATLRELNA
-1004 WGNLGLKETDDELK
+1004 WGNLGLTEEELNK
-1018 KKVYYNGATIEVGDM
+1018 TVKVTGEKVGEM
-1033 KAVEFLIFAI
+1033 KAADFIRIAIRFA
-1043 KALPTL
+1043 TE